1 MNNKIRIS
9 PILLS
14 ATRECCALATLWRH
28 EYLTPEHL
36 LFSIASNTYFADAL
50 FRYRAR
56 VETVVDTLKGYLE
69 NIETVPADEHLELHI
84 SVYLD
89 KVRKEMREL
98 AGAEVLDVPHLIRV
112 IFNHP
117 EMHAYHALSEAMR
130 STDPSDQDLFLKLLE
145 RSCPFNN
152 SFDDEEDE
160 QTQCREF
167 ICVFGDEE
175 CIGMPIEL
183 ALTNEVIDDD
193 DDVDAEEDGG
203 DDDDD
208 ENYDRYFGH
217 AAPYTDE
224 QSLLLGSNEISWRD
238 YVKPIKFDPKK
249 QNPLI
254 GREAE
259 IARTL
264 QVLCRK
270 EKNNPL
276 HLGDP
281 GVGKTAIIYGLVE
294 MINHDKV
301 PDRLIGTE
309 IYQLDLSSLV
319 SGTQYRGEFEKRV
332 KAVMDGLV
340 KEGNA
345 IVYIDGIHN
354 IVGTGA
360 TGDSHV
366 DAANLLKP
374 YFENSGIQ
382 FIGSTTFADYKRSL
396 ANSQSITRYFQ
407 QIDILEPSINEA
419 VNILMGLKSRF
430 EKFHGVT
437 YTDDAIEYA
446 VKASARYINNRALP
460 DKAIDLIDEAGAY
473 LELNPDDSMT
483 VTKNSI
489 SQVLAKICKVE
500 HLADSNA
507 DDERLDTLYERINA
521 KIYGQDEAL
530 KSVVEAVQMS
540 RAGLLEENK
549 PVASL
554 LFVGPTGVGKTEVAR
569 VLAHEMGMNLV
580 RFDMSEYA
588 EKHAVAKLIGSP
600 AGYVGYDDGGLLTD
614 AIRRTPNCVLLL
626 DEIEKAHPDI
636 YNILLQVMDYAS
648 LTDNH
653 GNKAD
658 FRHVILIM
666 TSNAGAQH
674 AGKPAVGFNSTV
686 RRGDVMAKAV
696 KSTFKPEFI
705 NRLSSVVVFN
715 DLSRHMAEL
724 ILEKRI
730 NELSERLKPNKIML
744 SISSQC
750 REWLLD
756 KGFTPE
762 YGARE
767 LDRVIS
773 HSLKTKLMREILF
786 GELKNGGNASV
797 DIANGELIITTTQPK
812 NDKQQLC

>member
-1 MNNKIRIS
+1 MDNKIRIS
-9 PILLS
+9 PILLA
-14 ATRECCALATLWRH
+14 ATTECCSLATLWRH

-36 LFSIASNTYFADAL
+36 LFSIASNAYFSDAL
-50 FRYRAR
+50 RRYGAR
-56 VETVVDTLKGYLE
+56 SESITDALKIYMDDL
-69 NIETVPADEHLELHI
+69 ETVPKGEKFELHI

-89 KVRKEMREL
+89 MVRKEMREL
-98 AGAEVLDVPHLIRV
+98 AGQEVLDAPHLIQV

-117 EMHAYHALSEAMR
+117 EMYACYALTQALHS
-130 STDPSDQDLFLKLLE
+130 SNPSDEDLFLKLLK
-145 RSCPFNN
+145 RSCAFNN
-152 SFDDEEDE
+152 SFDDEDDE
-160 QTQCREF
+160 LSLCSDYIR
-167 ICVFGDEE
+167 VFGDAE
-175 CIGMPIEL
+175 CIDTPIEIVSD
-183 ALTNEVIDDD
+183 NEAIDDD
-193 DDVDAEEDGG
+193 DDDEEY
-203 DDDDD
+203 
-208 ENYDRYFGH
+208 ENYEYEFPLSDG
-217 AAPYTDE
+217 
-224 QSLLLGSNEISWRD
+224 QSSLSGSEEISWRN
-238 YVKPIKFDPKK
+238 YVKVIQFDPQKH
-249 QNPLI
+249 NPLI

-281 GVGKTAIIYGLVE
+281 GVGKTAIIYGIADMLSHNKAPKR
-294 MINHDKV
+294 I
-301 PDRLIGTE
+301 LGTT

-332 KAVMDGLV
+332 KAVMDGIL

-360 TGDSHV
+360 TGESHV

-374 YFENSGIQ
+374 YFENSEIQ

-396 ANSQSITRYFQ
+396 ANSPSITRYFQ
-407 QIDILEPSINEA
+407 QIDIPEPSVDEA
-419 VNILMGLKSRF
+419 INILRGLKSRF
-430 EKFHGVT
+430 ERFHGVT

-473 LELNPDDSMT
+473 LELYPDEQMT
-483 VTKNSI
+483 ITKNSI
-489 SQVLAKICKVE
+489 SQVLAKVCKVE

-507 DDERLDTLYERINA
+507 DDEHLDTLYERINA

-588 EKHAVAKLIGSP
+588 EKHTVAKLIGSP

-730 NELSERLKPNKIML
+730 KELSERLKPNKISL

-773 HSLKTKLMREILF
+773 HSLKSKLMREILF
-786 GELKNGGNASV
+786 GKLKNGGNAWA
-797 DIANGELIITTTQPK
+797 DIADGELIITSNPS
-812 NDKQQLC
+812 NDDNVSRT

>member
-1 MNNKIRIS
+1 MDNKIRIS
-9 PILLS
+9 PILLA
-14 ATRECCALATLWRH
+14 ATTECCSLATLWRH

-36 LFSIASNTYFADAL
+36 LFSIASNAYFSDAL
-50 FRYRAR
+50 RRYGAR
-56 VETVVDTLKGYLE
+56 SESITDALKIYIDDL
-69 NIETVPADEHLELHI
+69 ETVPKGEKFELHI

-89 KVRKEMREL
+89 MVRKEMREL
-98 AGAEVLDVPHLIRV
+98 AGQEVLDAPHLIQV

-117 EMHAYHALSEAMR
+117 EMYACYALTQALHS
-130 STDPSDQDLFLKLLE
+130 SNPSDEDLFLKLLK
-145 RSCPFNN
+145 RSCAFNN
-152 SFDDEEDE
+152 SFDDEDDE
-160 QTQCREF
+160 LSLCSDYIR
-167 ICVFGDEE
+167 VFGDAE
-175 CIGMPIEL
+175 CIDTPIEIVSD
-183 ALTNEVIDDD
+183 NEAIDDD
-193 DDVDAEEDGG
+193 DDDEEY
-203 DDDDD
+203 
-208 ENYDRYFGH
+208 ENYEYEFPLSDG
-217 AAPYTDE
+217 
-224 QSLLLGSNEISWRD
+224 QSSLSGSEEISWRN
-238 YVKPIKFDPKK
+238 YVKVIQFDPQKH
-249 QNPLI
+249 NPLI

-281 GVGKTAIIYGLVE
+281 GVGKTAIIYGIADMLSHNKAPKR
-294 MINHDKV
+294 I
-301 PDRLIGTE
+301 LGTT

-332 KAVMDGLV
+332 KAVMDGIL

-360 TGDSHV
+360 TGESHV

-374 YFENSGIQ
+374 YFENSEIQ
-382 FIGSTTFADYKRSL
+382 FIGSTTFADFKRNL
-396 ANSQSITRYFQ
+396 ANSPSITRYFQ
-407 QIDILEPSINEA
+407 QIDIPEPSVGEA
-419 VNILMGLKSRF
+419 INILRGLKSRF
-430 EKFHGVT
+430 ERFHGVT

-473 LELNPDDSMT
+473 LELYPNEQMT
-483 VTKNSI
+483 ITKNSI
-489 SQVLAKICKVE
+489 SQVLAKVCKVE

-507 DDERLDTLYERINA
+507 DDEHLDTLYERINA

-588 EKHAVAKLIGSP
+588 EKHTVAKLIGSP

-730 NELSERLKPNKIML
+730 KELSERLKPNKISL

-773 HSLKTKLMREILF
+773 HSLKSKLMREILF
-786 GELKNGGNASV
+786 GKLKNGGNAWA
-797 DIANGELIITTTQPK
+797 DIADGELIITSNPS
-812 NDKQQLC
+812 NDDNVSRT

>member
-1 MNNKIRIS
+1 MDNKIRIS
-9 PILLS
+9 PILLA
-14 ATRECCALATLWRH
+14 ATTECCSLATLWRH

-36 LFSIASNTYFADAL
+36 LFSIASNAYFSDAL
-50 FRYRAR
+50 RRYGAR
-56 VETVVDTLKGYLE
+56 SESITDALKIYIDDL
-69 NIETVPADEHLELHI
+69 ETVPKGEKFELHI

-89 KVRKEMREL
+89 IVRKEMREL
-98 AGAEVLDVPHLIRV
+98 AGQEVLDAPHLIQV

-117 EMHAYHALSEAMR
+117 EMYACYALTQALHS
-130 STDPSDQDLFLKLLE
+130 SNPSDEDLFLKLLK
-145 RSCPFNN
+145 RSCAFNN
-152 SFDDEEDE
+152 SFDDEDDE
-160 QTQCREF
+160 LSLCSDYIR
-167 ICVFGDEE
+167 VFGDAE
-175 CIGMPIEL
+175 CIDTPIEIVSD
-183 ALTNEVIDDD
+183 NEAIDDD
-193 DDVDAEEDGG
+193 DDEEY
-203 DDDDD
+203 
-208 ENYDRYFGH
+208 ENYEYEFPLSDG
-217 AAPYTDE
+217 
-224 QSLLLGSNEISWRD
+224 QSSLSGSEEISWRN
-238 YVKPIKFDPKK
+238 YVKVIQFDPQKH
-249 QNPLI
+249 NPLI

-281 GVGKTAIIYGLVE
+281 GVGKTAIIYGIADMLSHNKAPKR
-294 MINHDKV
+294 I
-301 PDRLIGTE
+301 LGTT

-332 KAVMDGLV
+332 KAVMDGIL

-360 TGDSHV
+360 TGESHV

-374 YFENSGIQ
+374 YFENSEIQ
-382 FIGSTTFADYKRSL
+382 FIGSTTFADFKRSL
-396 ANSQSITRYFQ
+396 ANSPSITRYFQ
-407 QIDILEPSINEA
+407 QIDIPEPSVDEA
-419 VNILMGLKSRF
+419 INILRGLKSRF
-430 EKFHGVT
+430 ERFHGVT

-473 LELNPDDSMT
+473 LELYPNEQMT
-483 VTKNSI
+483 ITKNSI
-489 SQVLAKICKVE
+489 SQVLAKVCKVE

-507 DDERLDTLYERINA
+507 DDEHLDTLYERINA

-588 EKHAVAKLIGSP
+588 EKHTVAKLIGSP

-730 NELSERLKPNKIML
+730 KELSERLKPNKITL

-773 HSLKTKLMREILF
+773 HSLKSKLMREILF
-786 GELKNGGNASV
+786 GKLKNGGNACA
-797 DIANGELIITTTQPK
+797 DIADGELIITSNPS
-812 NDKQQLC
+812 NDDNVSRT

>member
-1 MNNKIRIS
+1 MDNKIRIS
-9 PILLS
+9 PILLA
-14 ATRECCALATLWRH
+14 ATTECCSLATLWRH

-36 LFSIASNTYFADAL
+36 LFSIASNAYFSDAL
-50 FRYRAR
+50 RRYGAR
-56 VETVVDTLKGYLE
+56 SESITDALKIYMDDL
-69 NIETVPADEHLELHI
+69 ETVPKGEKFELHI

-89 KVRKEMREL
+89 MVRKEMREL
-98 AGAEVLDVPHLIRV
+98 AGQEVLDAPHLIQV

-117 EMHAYHALSEAMR
+117 EMYACYALTQALHS
-130 STDPSDQDLFLKLLE
+130 SNPSDEDLFLKLLK
-145 RSCPFNN
+145 RSCAFNN
-152 SFDDEEDE
+152 SFDDEDDE
-160 QTQCREF
+160 LSLCSDYIR
-167 ICVFGDEE
+167 VFGDAE
-175 CIGMPIEL
+175 CIDTPIEIVSD
-183 ALTNEVIDDD
+183 NEAIDDD
-193 DDVDAEEDGG
+193 DDEEY
-203 DDDDD
+203 
-208 ENYDRYFGH
+208 ENYEYEFPLSDG
-217 AAPYTDE
+217 
-224 QSLLLGSNEISWRD
+224 QSSLSGSEEISWRN
-238 YVKPIKFDPKK
+238 YVKVIQFDPQKH
-249 QNPLI
+249 NPLI

-281 GVGKTAIIYGLVE
+281 GVGKTAIIYGIADMLSHNKAPKR
-294 MINHDKV
+294 I
-301 PDRLIGTE
+301 LGTT

-332 KAVMDGLV
+332 KAVMDGIL

-360 TGDSHV
+360 TGESHV

-374 YFENSGIQ
+374 YFENSEIQ

-396 ANSQSITRYFQ
+396 ANSPSITRYFQ
-407 QIDILEPSINEA
+407 QIDIPEPSVDEA
-419 VNILMGLKSRF
+419 INILRGLKSRF
-430 EKFHGVT
+430 ERFHGVT

-473 LELNPDDSMT
+473 LELYPDDQMT
-483 VTKNSI
+483 ITKNSI
-489 SQVLAKICKVE
+489 SQVLAKVCKVE

-507 DDERLDTLYERINA
+507 DDEHLDTLYERINA

-588 EKHAVAKLIGSP
+588 EKHTVAKLIGSP

-730 NELSERLKPNKIML
+730 KELSERLKPNKISL

-773 HSLKTKLMREILF
+773 HSLKSKLMREILF
-786 GELKNGGNASV
+786 GKLKNGGNAWA
-797 DIANGELIITTTQPK
+797 DIADGELIITSNPS
-812 NDKQQLC
+812 NDDNVSRT

>member
-1 MNNKIRIS
+1 MDNKIRIS
-9 PILLS
+9 PILLA
-14 ATRECCALATLWRH
+14 ATTECCSLATLWRH

-36 LFSIASNTYFADAL
+36 LFSIASNAYFSDAL
-50 FRYRAR
+50 RRYGAR
-56 VETVVDTLKGYLE
+56 SESITDALKIYMDDL
-69 NIETVPADEHLELHI
+69 ETVPKGEKFELHI

-89 KVRKEMREL
+89 MVRKEMREL
-98 AGAEVLDVPHLIRV
+98 AGQEVLDAPHLIQV

-117 EMHAYHALSEAMR
+117 EMYACYALTQALHS
-130 STDPSDQDLFLKLLE
+130 SNPSDEDLFLKLLK
-145 RSCPFNN
+145 RSCAFNN
-152 SFDDEEDE
+152 SFDDEDDE
-160 QTQCREF
+160 LSLCSDYIR
-167 ICVFGDEE
+167 IFGDAE
-175 CIGMPIEL
+175 CIDTPIEIVSD
-183 ALTNEVIDDD
+183 NEAIDDD
-193 DDVDAEEDGG
+193 DD
-203 DDDDD
+203 DD
-208 ENYDRYFGH
+208 EEYENFEYEFPLSGG
-217 AAPYTDE
+217 
-224 QSLLLGSNEISWRD
+224 QSSLSGSEEISWRN
-238 YVKPIKFDPKK
+238 YVKVIQFDPQKH
-249 QNPLI
+249 NPLI

-281 GVGKTAIIYGLVE
+281 GVGKTAIIYGIADMLSHNKAPKR
-294 MINHDKV
+294 I
-301 PDRLIGTE
+301 LGTK

-332 KAVMDGLV
+332 KAVMDGIL

-360 TGDSHV
+360 TGESHV

-374 YFENSGIQ
+374 YFENSEIQ

-396 ANSQSITRYFQ
+396 ANSPSITRYFQ
-407 QIDILEPSINEA
+407 QIDIPEPSVDEA
-419 VNILMGLKSRF
+419 INILRGLKSRF
-430 EKFHGVT
+430 ERFHGVT

-473 LELNPDDSMT
+473 LELYPNEQMT
-483 VTKNSI
+483 ITKNSI
-489 SQVLAKICKVE
+489 SQVLAKVCKVE

-507 DDERLDTLYERINA
+507 DDEHLDTLYERINA

-588 EKHAVAKLIGSP
+588 EKHTVAKLIGSP

-686 RRGDVMAKAV
+686 RRGDVMAKAG
-696 KSTFKPEFI
+696 KTTFKPEFI
-705 NRLSSVVVFN
+705 NRLGSVVNSF
-715 DLSRHMAEL
+715 LR
-724 ILEKRI
+724 
-730 NELSERLKPNKIML
+730 
-744 SISSQC
+744 
-750 REWLLD
+750 
-756 KGFTPE
+756 
-762 YGARE
+762 
-767 LDRVIS
+767 
-773 HSLKTKLMREILF
+773 
-786 GELKNGGNASV
+786 NAS
-797 DIANGELIITTTQPK
+797 ASSPSA
-812 NDKQQLC
+812 

>member
-1 MNNKIRIS
+1 MDNKIRIS
-9 PILLS
+9 PILLA
-14 ATRECCALATLWRH
+14 ATTECCSLATLWRH

-36 LFSIASNTYFADAL
+36 LFSIASNAYFSDAL
-50 FRYRAR
+50 RRYGAR
-56 VETVVDTLKGYLE
+56 SESITDALKIYIDDL
-69 NIETVPADEHLELHI
+69 ETVPKGEKFELHI

-89 KVRKEMREL
+89 IVRKEMREL
-98 AGAEVLDVPHLIRV
+98 AGQEVLDAPHLIQV

-117 EMHAYHALSEAMR
+117 EMYACYALTQALHS
-130 STDPSDQDLFLKLLE
+130 SNPSDEDLFLKLLK
-145 RSCPFNN
+145 RSCAFNN
-152 SFDDEEDE
+152 SFDDEDDE
-160 QTQCREF
+160 LSLCSDYIR
-167 ICVFGDEE
+167 VFGDAE
-175 CIGMPIEL
+175 CIDTPIEIVSD
-183 ALTNEVIDDD
+183 NEAIDDD
-193 DDVDAEEDGG
+193 DDDEEY
-203 DDDDD
+203 
-208 ENYDRYFGH
+208 ENYEYEFPLSDG
-217 AAPYTDE
+217 
-224 QSLLLGSNEISWRD
+224 QSSLSGSEEISWRN
-238 YVKPIKFDPKK
+238 YVKVIQFDPQKH
-249 QNPLI
+249 NPLI

-281 GVGKTAIIYGLVE
+281 GVGKTAIIYGIAD
-294 MINHDKV
+294 MISHNKA
-301 PDRLIGTE
+301 PKRLLGTT

-332 KAVMDGLV
+332 KAVMDGIL

-360 TGDSHV
+360 TGESHV

-374 YFENSGIQ
+374 YFENSEIQ

-396 ANSQSITRYFQ
+396 ANSPSITRYFQ
-407 QIDILEPSINEA
+407 QIDIPEPSVDEA
-419 VNILMGLKSRF
+419 INILRGLKSRF
-430 EKFHGVT
+430 ERFHGVT

-473 LELNPDDSMT
+473 LELYPDEQMT
-483 VTKNSI
+483 ITKNSI
-489 SQVLAKICKVE
+489 SQVLAKVCKVE

-507 DDERLDTLYERINA
+507 DDEHLDTLYERINA

-588 EKHAVAKLIGSP
+588 EKHTVAKLIGSP

-730 NELSERLKPNKIML
+730 KELSERLKPNKITL

-773 HSLKTKLMREILF
+773 HSLKSKLMREILF
-786 GELKNGGNASV
+786 GKLKNGGNAWA
-797 DIANGELIITTTQPK
+797 DIADGELIITSNPS
-812 NDKQQLC
+812 NDDNVSRT

>member
-1 MNNKIRIS
+1 MDNKIRIS
-9 PILLS
+9 PILLA
-14 ATRECCALATLWRH
+14 ATTECCSLATLWRH

-36 LFSIASNTYFADAL
+36 LFSIASNAYFSDAL
-50 FRYRAR
+50 RRYGAR
-56 VETVVDTLKGYLE
+56 SESITNALKTYIDDL
-69 NIETVPADEHLELHI
+69 ETVPKGEKFELHI

-89 KVRKEMREL
+89 IVRKEMREL
-98 AGAEVLDVPHLIRV
+98 AGQEVLDAPHLIQV

-117 EMHAYHALSEAMR
+117 EMYACYALTQALHS
-130 STDPSDQDLFLKLLE
+130 SNPSDEDLFLKLLK
-145 RSCPFNN
+145 RSCAFNN
-152 SFDDEEDE
+152 SFDDEDDE
-160 QTQCREF
+160 LSLCSDYIR
-167 ICVFGDEE
+167 VFGDAE
-175 CIGMPIEL
+175 CIDTPIEIVSD
-183 ALTNEVIDDD
+183 NEAIDDD
-193 DDVDAEEDGG
+193 DDEEYENFEYEFPLSGG
-203 DDDDD
+203 
-208 ENYDRYFGH
+208 
-217 AAPYTDE
+217 
-224 QSLLLGSNEISWRD
+224 QSSLSGSEEISWRN
-238 YVKPIKFDPKK
+238 YVKVIQFDPQKH
-249 QNPLI
+249 NPLI

-281 GVGKTAIIYGLVE
+281 GVGKTAIIYGIADMLSHNKAPKR
-294 MINHDKV
+294 I
-301 PDRLIGTE
+301 LGTT

-332 KAVMDGLV
+332 KAVMDGIL

-360 TGDSHV
+360 TGESHV

-374 YFENSGIQ
+374 YFENSEIQ

-396 ANSQSITRYFQ
+396 ANSPSITRYFQ
-407 QIDILEPSINEA
+407 QIDIPEPSVDEA
-419 VNILMGLKSRF
+419 INILRGLKSRF
-430 EKFHGVT
+430 ERFHSVT

-473 LELNPDDSMT
+473 LELYPDEQMT

-489 SQVLAKICKVE
+489 SQVLAKVCKVE

-588 EKHAVAKLIGSP
+588 EKHTVAKLIGSP

-730 NELSERLKPNKIML
+730 NELSERLKPNKITL

-773 HSLKTKLMREILF
+773 HSLKSKLMREILC
-786 GELKNGGNASV
+786 GKLKNGGNAWA
-797 DIANGELIITTTQPK
+797 DIADGELIITSNPT
-812 NDKQQLC
+812 NDENVSRT

>member
-1 MNNKIRIS
+1 MDNKIRIS
-9 PILLS
+9 PILLA
-14 ATRECCALATLWRH
+14 ATTECCSLATLWRH

-36 LFSIASNTYFADAL
+36 LFSIASNAYFSDAL
-50 FRYRAR
+50 RRYGAR
-56 VETVVDTLKGYLE
+56 SESITDALKIYIDDL
-69 NIETVPADEHLELHI
+69 ETVPKGEKFELHI

-89 KVRKEMREL
+89 IVRKEMREL
-98 AGAEVLDVPHLIRV
+98 AGQEVLDAPHLIQV

-117 EMHAYHALSEAMR
+117 EMYACYALTQALHS
-130 STDPSDQDLFLKLLE
+130 SNPSDEDLFLKLLK
-145 RSCPFNN
+145 RSCAFNN
-152 SFDDEEDE
+152 SFDDEDDE
-160 QTQCREF
+160 LSLCSDYIR
-167 ICVFGDEE
+167 VFGDAE
-175 CIGMPIEL
+175 CIDTPIEIVSD
-183 ALTNEVIDDD
+183 NEAIDDD
-193 DDVDAEEDGG
+193 DDDEEY
-203 DDDDD
+203 
-208 ENYDRYFGH
+208 ENYDYEFPLSDG
-217 AAPYTDE
+217 
-224 QSLLLGSNEISWRD
+224 QSSLSGSEEISWRN
-238 YVKPIKFDPKK
+238 YVKVIQFDPQKH
-249 QNPLI
+249 NPLI

-281 GVGKTAIIYGLVE
+281 GVGKTAIIYGIADMLSHNKAPKR
-294 MINHDKV
+294 I
-301 PDRLIGTE
+301 LGTT

-332 KAVMDGLV
+332 KAVMDGIL

-360 TGDSHV
+360 TGESHV

-374 YFENSGIQ
+374 YFENSEIQ

-396 ANSQSITRYFQ
+396 ANSPSITRYFQ
-407 QIDILEPSINEA
+407 QIDIPEPSVDEA
-419 VNILMGLKSRF
+419 INILRGLKSRF
-430 EKFHGVT
+430 ERFHGVT

-473 LELNPDDSMT
+473 LELYPNEQMT
-483 VTKNSI
+483 ITKNSI
-489 SQVLAKICKVE
+489 SQVLAKVCKVE

-507 DDERLDTLYERINA
+507 DDEHLDTLYERINA
-521 KIYGQDEAL
+521 KIYGQEEAL

-588 EKHAVAKLIGSP
+588 EKHTVAKLIGSP

-730 NELSERLKPNKIML
+730 KELSERLKPNKITL

-773 HSLKTKLMREILF
+773 HSLKSKLMREILF
-786 GELKNGGNASV
+786 GKLKNGGNAWA
-797 DIANGELIITTTQPK
+797 DIANGELIITSNPS
-812 NDKQQLC
+812 NDDNVSRT

>member
-1 MNNKIRIS
+1 MDNKIRIS
-9 PILLS
+9 PILLA
-14 ATRECCALATLWRH
+14 ATTECCSLATLWRH

-36 LFSIASNTYFADAL
+36 LFSIASNAYFSDAL
-50 FRYRAR
+50 RRYGAR
-56 VETVVDTLKGYLE
+56 SESITDALKIYIDDL
-69 NIETVPADEHLELHI
+69 ETVPKGEKFELHI

-89 KVRKEMREL
+89 IVRKEMREL
-98 AGAEVLDVPHLIRV
+98 AGQEVLDAPHLIQV

-117 EMHAYHALSEAMR
+117 EMYACYALTQALHS
-130 STDPSDQDLFLKLLE
+130 SNPSDEDLFLKLLK
-145 RSCPFNN
+145 RSCAFNN
-152 SFDDEEDE
+152 SFDDEDDE
-160 QTQCREF
+160 LSLCSDYIR
-167 ICVFGDEE
+167 VFGDAE
-175 CIGMPIEL
+175 CIDTPIEIVSD
-183 ALTNEVIDDD
+183 NEAIDDD
-193 DDVDAEEDGG
+193 DDDEEY
-203 DDDDD
+203 
-208 ENYDRYFGH
+208 ENYDYEFPLSDG
-217 AAPYTDE
+217 
-224 QSLLLGSNEISWRD
+224 QSSLSGSEEISWRN
-238 YVKPIKFDPKK
+238 YVKVIQFDPQKH
-249 QNPLI
+249 NPLI

-281 GVGKTAIIYGLVE
+281 GVGKTAIIYGIADMLSHNKAPKR
-294 MINHDKV
+294 I
-301 PDRLIGTE
+301 LGTT

-332 KAVMDGLV
+332 KAVMDGIL

-360 TGDSHV
+360 TGESHV

-374 YFENSGIQ
+374 YFENSEIQ

-396 ANSQSITRYFQ
+396 ANSPSITRYFQ
-407 QIDILEPSINEA
+407 QIDIPEPSVDEA
-419 VNILMGLKSRF
+419 INILRGLKSRF
-430 EKFHGVT
+430 ERFHGVT

-473 LELNPDDSMT
+473 LELYPNEQMT
-483 VTKNSI
+483 ITKNSI
-489 SQVLAKICKVE
+489 SQVLAKVCKVE

-507 DDERLDTLYERINA
+507 DDEHLDTLYERINT

-588 EKHAVAKLIGSP
+588 EKHTVAKLIGSP

-730 NELSERLKPNKIML
+730 KELSERLKPNKITL

-773 HSLKTKLMREILF
+773 HSLKSKLMREILF
-786 GELKNGGNASV
+786 GKLKNGGNAWA
-797 DIANGELIITTTQPK
+797 DIANGELIITSNPS
-812 NDKQQLC
+812 NDDNVSRT

>member
-1 MNNKIRIS
+1 MDNKIRIS
-9 PILLS
+9 PILLA
-14 ATRECCALATLWRH
+14 ATTECCSLATLWRH

-36 LFSIASNTYFADAL
+36 LFSIASNAYFSDAL
-50 FRYRAR
+50 RRYGAR
-56 VETVVDTLKGYLE
+56 SESITDALKIYMDDL
-69 NIETVPADEHLELHI
+69 ETVPKGEKFELHI

-89 KVRKEMREL
+89 MVRKEMREL
-98 AGAEVLDVPHLIRV
+98 AGQEVLDAPHLIQV

-117 EMHAYHALSEAMR
+117 EMYACYALTQALHS
-130 STDPSDQDLFLKLLE
+130 SNPSDEDLFLKLLK
-145 RSCPFNN
+145 RSCAFNN
-152 SFDDEEDE
+152 SFDDEDDE
-160 QTQCREF
+160 LSLCSDYIR
-167 ICVFGDEE
+167 VFGDAE
-175 CIGMPIEL
+175 CIDTPIEIVSD
-183 ALTNEVIDDD
+183 NEAIDDD
-193 DDVDAEEDGG
+193 DDEEYENFEYEFPLSDG
-203 DDDDD
+203 
-208 ENYDRYFGH
+208 
-217 AAPYTDE
+217 
-224 QSLLLGSNEISWRD
+224 QSSLSGSEEISWRN
-238 YVKPIKFDPKK
+238 YVKVIQFDHQKH
-249 QNPLI
+249 NPLI

-281 GVGKTAIIYGLVE
+281 GVGKTAIIYGIAD
-294 MINHDKV
+294 MISHNKA
-301 PDRLIGTE
+301 PKRILGTT

-332 KAVMDGLV
+332 KAVMDGIL

-360 TGDSHV
+360 TGESHV

-374 YFENSGIQ
+374 YFENSEIQ

-396 ANSQSITRYFQ
+396 ANSPSITRYFQ
-407 QIDILEPSINEA
+407 QIDIPEPSVDEA
-419 VNILMGLKSRF
+419 INILRGLKSRF
-430 EKFHGVT
+430 ERFHGVT

-473 LELNPDDSMT
+473 LELYPDDQMT

-489 SQVLAKICKVE
+489 SHVLAKVCKVE

-507 DDERLDTLYERINA
+507 DDEHLDTLYERINA

-588 EKHAVAKLIGSP
+588 EKHTVAKLIGSP

-730 NELSERLKPNKIML
+730 KELSERLKPNKITL

-750 REWLLD
+750 REWLLN

-773 HSLKTKLMREILF
+773 HSLKSKLMREILF
-786 GELKNGGNASV
+786 GKLKNGGNACA
-797 DIANGELIITTTQPK
+797 DIADGELIITSNPS
-812 NDKQQLC
+812 NDDNVSRT

>member
-1 MNNKIRIS
+1 MDNKIRIS
-9 PILLS
+9 PILLA
-14 ATRECCALATLWRH
+14 ATTECCSLATLWRH

-36 LFSIASNTYFADAL
+36 LFSIASNAYFSDAL
-50 FRYRAR
+50 RRYGAR
-56 VETVVDTLKGYLE
+56 SESITDALKIYIDDL
-69 NIETVPADEHLELHI
+69 ETVPKGEKFELHI

-89 KVRKEMREL
+89 MVRKEMREL
-98 AGAEVLDVPHLIRV
+98 AGQEVLDAPHLIQV

-117 EMHAYHALSEAMR
+117 EMYACYALTQALHS
-130 STDPSDQDLFLKLLE
+130 SNPSDEDLFLKLLK
-145 RSCPFNN
+145 RSCAFNN
-152 SFDDEEDE
+152 SFDDEDDE
-160 QTQCREF
+160 LSLCSDYIR
-167 ICVFGDEE
+167 IFGDAE
-175 CIGMPIEL
+175 CIDTPIEIVSD
-183 ALTNEVIDDD
+183 NEAIDDD
-193 DDVDAEEDGG
+193 DDDEEY
-203 DDDDD
+203 
-208 ENYDRYFGH
+208 ENYEYEFPLSDG
-217 AAPYTDE
+217 
-224 QSLLLGSNEISWRD
+224 QSSLSGSEEISWRN
-238 YVKPIKFDPKK
+238 YVKVIQFDPQKH
-249 QNPLI
+249 NPLI

-281 GVGKTAIIYGLVE
+281 GVGKTAIIYGIAD
-294 MINHDKV
+294 MISHNKA
-301 PDRLIGTE
+301 PKRILGTT

-332 KAVMDGLV
+332 KAVMDGIL

-360 TGDSHV
+360 TGESHV

-374 YFENSGIQ
+374 YFENSEIQ

-396 ANSQSITRYFQ
+396 ANSPSITRYFQ
-407 QIDILEPSINEA
+407 QIDIPEPSVDEA
-419 VNILMGLKSRF
+419 INILRGLKSRF
-430 EKFHGVT
+430 ERFHGVI

-473 LELNPDDSMT
+473 LELYPDEQMT
-483 VTKNSI
+483 ITKNNI
-489 SQVLAKICKVE
+489 SQVLAKVCKVE

-507 DDERLDTLYERINA
+507 DDEHLDTLYERINA

-588 EKHAVAKLIGSP
+588 EKHTVAKLIGSP

-730 NELSERLKPNKIML
+730 KELSERLKPNKITL

-750 REWLLD
+750 REWLLN

-773 HSLKTKLMREILF
+773 HSLKSKLMREILF
-786 GELKNGGNASV
+786 GKLKNGGNAWA
-797 DIANGELIITTTQPK
+797 DIADGELIITSNPS
-812 NDKQQLC
+812 NDDNVSRT

>member
-1 MNNKIRIS
+1 MDNKIRIS
-9 PILLS
+9 PILLA
-14 ATRECCALATLWRH
+14 ATTECCSLATLWRH

-36 LFSIASNTYFADAL
+36 LFSIASNAYFSDAL
-50 FRYRAR
+50 RRYGAR
-56 VETVVDTLKGYLE
+56 SESITDALKIYMDDL
-69 NIETVPADEHLELHI
+69 ETVPKGEKFELHI

-89 KVRKEMREL
+89 MVRKEMREL
-98 AGAEVLDVPHLIRV
+98 AGQEVLDAPHLIQV

-117 EMHAYHALSEAMR
+117 EMYACYALTQALHS
-130 STDPSDQDLFLKLLE
+130 SNPSDEDLFLKLLK
-145 RSCPFNN
+145 RSCAFNN
-152 SFDDEEDE
+152 SFDDEDDE
-160 QTQCREF
+160 LCSDYIR
-167 ICVFGDEE
+167 VFGDAE
-175 CIGMPIEL
+175 CIDTPIEIVSD
-183 ALTNEVIDDD
+183 NEAIDDD
-193 DDVDAEEDGG
+193 DDDEEY
-203 DDDDD
+203 
-208 ENYDRYFGH
+208 ENYEYEFPLSDG
-217 AAPYTDE
+217 
-224 QSLLLGSNEISWRD
+224 QSSLSGSEEISWRN
-238 YVKPIKFDPKK
+238 YVKVIQFDPQKH
-249 QNPLI
+249 NPLI

-259 IARTL
+259 IARTM

-281 GVGKTAIIYGLVE
+281 GVGKTAIIYGIAD
-294 MINHDKV
+294 MISHNKA
-301 PDRLIGTE
+301 PKRILGTT

-332 KAVMDGLV
+332 KAVMDGIL

-360 TGDSHV
+360 TGESHV

-374 YFENSGIQ
+374 YFENSEIQ
-382 FIGSTTFADYKRSL
+382 FIGSTTFADFKRSL
-396 ANSQSITRYFQ
+396 ANSPSITRYFQ
-407 QIDILEPSINEA
+407 QIDIPEPSVDETI
-419 VNILMGLKSRF
+419 NILRGLKSRF
-430 EKFHGVT
+430 ERFHGVT

-473 LELNPDDSMT
+473 LELYPNEQMT
-483 VTKNSI
+483 ITKNSI
-489 SQVLAKICKVE
+489 SQVLAKVCKVE

-507 DDERLDTLYERINA
+507 DDEHLDTLYERINA

-588 EKHAVAKLIGSP
+588 EKHTVAKLIGSP

-730 NELSERLKPNKIML
+730 KELSERLKPNKISL

-773 HSLKTKLMREILF
+773 HALKSKLMREILF
-786 GELKNGGNASV
+786 GKLKNGGNAWA
-797 DIANGELIITTTQPK
+797 DIADGELIITSNPS
-812 NDKQQLC
+812 NDDNVSRT

>member
-1 MNNKIRIS
+1 MDNKIRIS
-9 PILLS
+9 PILLA
-14 ATRECCALATLWRH
+14 ATTECCSLATLWRH

-36 LFSIASNTYFADAL
+36 LFSIASNAYFSDAL
-50 FRYRAR
+50 RRYGAR
-56 VETVVDTLKGYLE
+56 SESITDALKIYIDDL
-69 NIETVPADEHLELHI
+69 ETVPKGEKFELHI

-89 KVRKEMREL
+89 IVRKEMREL
-98 AGAEVLDVPHLIRV
+98 AGQEVLDAPHLIQV

-117 EMHAYHALSEAMR
+117 EMYACYALTQALHS
-130 STDPSDQDLFLKLLE
+130 SNPSDEDLFLKLLK
-145 RSCPFNN
+145 RSCAFNN
-152 SFDDEEDE
+152 SFDDEDDE
-160 QTQCREF
+160 LSLCSDYIR
-167 ICVFGDEE
+167 VFGDAE
-175 CIGMPIEL
+175 CIDTPIEIVSD
-183 ALTNEVIDDD
+183 NEAIDDD
-193 DDVDAEEDGG
+193 DDEEY
-203 DDDDD
+203 
-208 ENYDRYFGH
+208 ENYEYEFPLSDG
-217 AAPYTDE
+217 
-224 QSLLLGSNEISWRD
+224 QSSLSGSEEISWRN
-238 YVKPIKFDPKK
+238 YVKVIQFDPQKH
-249 QNPLI
+249 NPLI

-281 GVGKTAIIYGLVE
+281 GVGKTAIIYGIADMLSHNKAPKR
-294 MINHDKV
+294 I
-301 PDRLIGTE
+301 LGTT

-332 KAVMDGLV
+332 KAVMDGIL

-360 TGDSHV
+360 TGESHV

-374 YFENSGIQ
+374 YFENSEIQ

-396 ANSQSITRYFQ
+396 ANSPSITRYFQ
-407 QIDILEPSINEA
+407 QIDIPEPSVDEA
-419 VNILMGLKSRF
+419 INILRGLKSRF
-430 EKFHGVT
+430 ERFHGVT

-473 LELNPDDSMT
+473 LELYPNEQMT
-483 VTKNSI
+483 ITKNSI
-489 SQVLAKICKVE
+489 SQVLAKVCKVE

-507 DDERLDTLYERINA
+507 DDEHLDTLYERINT

-588 EKHAVAKLIGSP
+588 EKHTVAKLIGSP

-730 NELSERLKPNKIML
+730 KELSERLKPNKITL

-773 HSLKTKLMREILF
+773 HSLKSKLMREILF
-786 GELKNGGNASV
+786 GKLKNGGNAWA
-797 DIANGELIITTTQPK
+797 DIANGELIITSNPS
-812 NDKQQLC
+812 NDENVSRT

>member
-1 MNNKIRIS
+1 MDNKIRIS
-9 PILLS
+9 PILLA
-14 ATRECCALATLWRH
+14 ATTECCSLATLWRH

-36 LFSIASNTYFADAL
+36 LFSIASNAYFSDAL
-50 FRYRAR
+50 RRYGAR
-56 VETVVDTLKGYLE
+56 SESITDALKIYMDDL
-69 NIETVPADEHLELHI
+69 ETVPKGEKFELHI

-89 KVRKEMREL
+89 IVRKEMREL
-98 AGAEVLDVPHLIRV
+98 AGQEVLDAPHLIQV

-117 EMHAYHALSEAMR
+117 EMYACYALTQALHS
-130 STDPSDQDLFLKLLE
+130 SNPSDEDLFLKLLK
-145 RSCPFNN
+145 RSCAFNN
-152 SFDDEEDE
+152 SFDDEDDE
-160 QTQCREF
+160 LSLCSDYIR
-167 ICVFGDEE
+167 VFGDAE
-175 CIGMPIEL
+175 CIDTPIEIVSD
-183 ALTNEVIDDD
+183 NEAIDDD
-193 DDVDAEEDGG
+193 DDEEY
-203 DDDDD
+203 
-208 ENYDRYFGH
+208 ENYEYEFPLSGG
-217 AAPYTDE
+217 
-224 QSLLLGSNEISWRD
+224 QSSLSGSEEISWRN
-238 YVKPIKFDPKK
+238 YVKVIQFDPQKH
-249 QNPLI
+249 NPLI

-281 GVGKTAIIYGLVE
+281 GVGKTAIIYGIADMLSHNKAPKR
-294 MINHDKV
+294 I
-301 PDRLIGTE
+301 LGTT

-332 KAVMDGLV
+332 KAVMDGIL

-360 TGDSHV
+360 TGESHV

-374 YFENSGIQ
+374 YFENSEIQ

-396 ANSQSITRYFQ
+396 ANSPSITRYFQ
-407 QIDILEPSINEA
+407 QIDIPEPSVDEA
-419 VNILMGLKSRF
+419 INILRGLKSRF
-430 EKFHGVT
+430 ERFHGVT

-473 LELNPDDSMT
+473 LELYPDEQMT

-489 SQVLAKICKVE
+489 SQVLAKVCKVE

-588 EKHAVAKLIGSP
+588 EKHTVAKLIGSP

-730 NELSERLKPNKIML
+730 KELSERLKPNKISL

-773 HSLKTKLMREILF
+773 HSLKSKLMREILF
-786 GELKNGGNASV
+786 GKLKNGGKACA
-797 DIANGELIITTTQPK
+797 DIADGELIITSNPS
-812 NDKQQLC
+812 NDDNVSRT

>member
-1 MNNKIRIS
+1 MDNKIRIS
-9 PILLS
+9 PILLA
-14 ATRECCALATLWRH
+14 ATTECCSLATLWRH

-36 LFSIASNTYFADAL
+36 LFSIASNAYFSDAL
-50 FRYRAR
+50 RRYGAR
-56 VETVVDTLKGYLE
+56 SESITDALKIYMDDL
-69 NIETVPADEHLELHI
+69 ETVPKGEKFELHI

-89 KVRKEMREL
+89 MVRKEMREL
-98 AGAEVLDVPHLIRV
+98 AGQEVLDAPHLIQV

-117 EMHAYHALSEAMR
+117 EMYACYALTQALHS
-130 STDPSDQDLFLKLLE
+130 SNPSDEDLFLKLLK
-145 RSCPFNN
+145 RSCAFNN
-152 SFDDEEDE
+152 SFDDEDDE
-160 QTQCREF
+160 LSLCSDYIR
-167 ICVFGDEE
+167 VFGDAE
-175 CIGMPIEL
+175 CIDTPIEIVSD
-183 ALTNEVIDDD
+183 NEAIDDD
-193 DDVDAEEDGG
+193 DDEEY
-203 DDDDD
+203 
-208 ENYDRYFGH
+208 ENYEYEFPLSDG
-217 AAPYTDE
+217 
-224 QSLLLGSNEISWRD
+224 QSSLSGSEEISWRN
-238 YVKPIKFDPKK
+238 YVKVIQFDPQKH
-249 QNPLI
+249 NPLI

-281 GVGKTAIIYGLVE
+281 GVGKTAIIYGIADMLSHNKAPKR
-294 MINHDKV
+294 I
-301 PDRLIGTE
+301 LGTT

-332 KAVMDGLV
+332 KAVMDGIL

-360 TGDSHV
+360 TGESHV

-374 YFENSGIQ
+374 YFENSEIQ

-396 ANSQSITRYFQ
+396 ANSPSITRYFQ
-407 QIDILEPSINEA
+407 QIDIPEPSVDEA
-419 VNILMGLKSRF
+419 INILRGLKSRF
-430 EKFHGVT
+430 ERFHGVT

-473 LELNPDDSMT
+473 LELYPDDQMT

-489 SQVLAKICKVE
+489 SQVLAKVCKVE

-507 DDERLDTLYERINA
+507 DDEHLDTLYERINA

-588 EKHAVAKLIGSP
+588 EKHTVAKLIGSP

-674 AGKPAVGFNSTV
+674 AGKPAVGFISTV

-730 NELSERLKPNKIML
+730 KELSERLKPNKISL

-750 REWLLD
+750 REWLLN

-773 HSLKTKLMREILF
+773 HSLKSKLMHEILF
-786 GELKNGGNASV
+786 GKLKNGGKAWA
-797 DIANGELIITTTQPK
+797 DIADGELIITSNPS
-812 NDKQQLC
+812 NDENVSRT

>member
-1 MNNKIRIS
+1 MDNKIRIS
-9 PILLS
+9 PILLA
-14 ATRECCALATLWRH
+14 ATTECCSLATLWRH

-36 LFSIASNTYFADAL
+36 LFSIASNAYFSDAL
-50 FRYRAR
+50 RRYGAR
-56 VETVVDTLKGYLE
+56 SESITDALKIYIDDL
-69 NIETVPADEHLELHI
+69 ETVPKGEKFELHI

-89 KVRKEMREL
+89 MVRKEMREL
-98 AGAEVLDVPHLIRV
+98 AGQEVLDAPHLIQV

-117 EMHAYHALSEAMR
+117 EMYACYALTQALHS
-130 STDPSDQDLFLKLLE
+130 SNPSDEDLFLKLLK
-145 RSCPFNN
+145 RSCAFNN
-152 SFDDEEDE
+152 SFDDEDDE
-160 QTQCREF
+160 LSLCSDYIR
-167 ICVFGDEE
+167 VFGDAE
-175 CIGMPIEL
+175 CIDTPIEIVSD
-183 ALTNEVIDDD
+183 NEAIDDD
-193 DDVDAEEDGG
+193 DDEEY
-203 DDDDD
+203 
-208 ENYDRYFGH
+208 ENYEYEFPLSDG
-217 AAPYTDE
+217 
-224 QSLLLGSNEISWRD
+224 QSSLSGSEEISWRN
-238 YVKPIKFDPKK
+238 YVKVIQFDPQKH
-249 QNPLI
+249 NPLI

-281 GVGKTAIIYGLVE
+281 GVGKTAIIYGIADMLSHNKAPKR
-294 MINHDKV
+294 I
-301 PDRLIGTE
+301 LGTT

-332 KAVMDGLV
+332 KAVMDGIL

-360 TGDSHV
+360 TGESHV

-374 YFENSGIQ
+374 YFENSEIQ

-396 ANSQSITRYFQ
+396 ANSPSITRYFQ
-407 QIDILEPSINEA
+407 QIDIPEPSVDEA
-419 VNILMGLKSRF
+419 INILRGLKSRF

-473 LELNPDDSMT
+473 LELYPNEQMT
-483 VTKNSI
+483 ITKNSI
-489 SQVLAKICKVE
+489 SQVLAKVCKVE

-507 DDERLDTLYERINA
+507 DDEHLDTLYERINA

-588 EKHAVAKLIGSP
+588 EKHTVAKLIGSP

-730 NELSERLKPNKIML
+730 KELSERLKPNKISL

-773 HSLKTKLMREILF
+773 HSLKSKLMREILF
-786 GELKNGGNASV
+786 GKLKNGGNAWA
-797 DIANGELIITTTQPK
+797 DIADGELIITSNPS
-812 NDKQQLC
+812 NDDNVSRT

>member
-1 MNNKIRIS
+1 MDNKIRIS
-9 PILLS
+9 PILLA
-14 ATRECCALATLWRH
+14 ATTECCSLATLWRH

-36 LFSIASNTYFADAL
+36 LFSIASNAYFSDAL
-50 FRYRAR
+50 RRYGAR
-56 VETVVDTLKGYLE
+56 SESITDALKIYMDDL
-69 NIETVPADEHLELHI
+69 ETVPKGEKFELHI

-89 KVRKEMREL
+89 IVRKEMREL
-98 AGAEVLDVPHLIRV
+98 AGQEVLDAPHLIQV

-117 EMHAYHALSEAMR
+117 EMYACYALTQALHS
-130 STDPSDQDLFLKLLE
+130 SNPSDEDLFLKLLK
-145 RSCPFNN
+145 RSCAFNN
-152 SFDDEEDE
+152 SFDDEDDE
-160 QTQCREF
+160 LSLCSDYIR
-167 ICVFGDEE
+167 VFGDAE
-175 CIGMPIEL
+175 CIDTPIEIVSD
-183 ALTNEVIDDD
+183 NEAIDDD
-193 DDVDAEEDGG
+193 DDEEY
-203 DDDDD
+203 
-208 ENYDRYFGH
+208 ENYEYEFPLSDG
-217 AAPYTDE
+217 
-224 QSLLLGSNEISWRD
+224 QSSLSGSEEISWRN
-238 YVKPIKFDPKK
+238 YVKVIQFDPQKH
-249 QNPLI
+249 NPLI

-281 GVGKTAIIYGLVE
+281 GVGKTAIIYGIAD
-294 MINHDKV
+294 MISHNKA
-301 PDRLIGTE
+301 PKRILGTT

-332 KAVMDGLV
+332 KAVMDGIL

-360 TGDSHV
+360 TGESHV

-374 YFENSGIQ
+374 YFENSEIQ
-382 FIGSTTFADYKRSL
+382 FIGSTTFADFKRSL
-396 ANSQSITRYFQ
+396 ANSPSITRYFQ
-407 QIDILEPSINEA
+407 QIDIPEPSVDEA
-419 VNILMGLKSRF
+419 INILRGLKSRF

-473 LELNPDDSMT
+473 LELYPNEQMT
-483 VTKNSI
+483 ITKNSI
-489 SQVLAKICKVE
+489 SQVLAKVCKVE

-507 DDERLDTLYERINA
+507 DDEHLDTLYERINA

-588 EKHAVAKLIGSP
+588 EKHTVAKLIGSP

-730 NELSERLKPNKIML
+730 KELSERLKPNKISL

-773 HSLKTKLMREILF
+773 HSLKSKLMREILF
-786 GELKNGGNASV
+786 GKLKNGGNAWA
-797 DIANGELIITTTQPK
+797 DIADGELIITSNPS
-812 NDKQQLC
+812 NDDNVSRT

>member
-1 MNNKIRIS
+1 MDNKIRIS
-9 PILLS
+9 PILLA
-14 ATRECCALATLWRH
+14 ATTECCSLATLWRH

-36 LFSIASNTYFADAL
+36 LFSIASNAYFSDAL
-50 FRYRAR
+50 RRYGAR
-56 VETVVDTLKGYLE
+56 SESITDALKIYIDDL
-69 NIETVPADEHLELHI
+69 ETVPKGEKFELHI

-89 KVRKEMREL
+89 MVRKEMREL
-98 AGAEVLDVPHLIRV
+98 AGQEVLDAPHLIQV

-117 EMHAYHALSEAMR
+117 EMYACYALTQALHS
-130 STDPSDQDLFLKLLE
+130 SNPSDEDLFLKLLK
-145 RSCPFNN
+145 RSCAFNN
-152 SFDDEEDE
+152 SFDDEDDE
-160 QTQCREF
+160 LSLCSDYIR
-167 ICVFGDEE
+167 VFGDAE
-175 CIGMPIEL
+175 CIDTPIEIVSD
-183 ALTNEVIDDD
+183 NEAIDDD
-193 DDVDAEEDGG
+193 DDDEEY
-203 DDDDD
+203 
-208 ENYDRYFGH
+208 ENYEYEFPLSDG
-217 AAPYTDE
+217 
-224 QSLLLGSNEISWRD
+224 QSSLSGSEEISWRN
-238 YVKPIKFDPKK
+238 YVKVIQFDPQKH
-249 QNPLI
+249 NPLI

-281 GVGKTAIIYGLVE
+281 GVGKTAIIYGIADMLSHNKAPKR
-294 MINHDKV
+294 I
-301 PDRLIGTE
+301 LGTT

-332 KAVMDGLV
+332 KAVMDGIL

-360 TGDSHV
+360 TGESHV

-374 YFENSGIQ
+374 YFENSEIQ

-396 ANSQSITRYFQ
+396 ANSPSITRYFQ
-407 QIDILEPSINEA
+407 QIDIPEPSVDETI
-419 VNILMGLKSRF
+419 NILRGLKSRF
-430 EKFHGVT
+430 ERFHGVT

-473 LELNPDDSMT
+473 LELYPNEQMT
-483 VTKNSI
+483 ITKNSI
-489 SQVLAKICKVE
+489 SQVLAKVCKVE

-507 DDERLDTLYERINA
+507 DDEHLDTLYERINT

-588 EKHAVAKLIGSP
+588 EKHTVAKLIGSP

-730 NELSERLKPNKIML
+730 NELSERLKPNKISL

-773 HSLKTKLMREILF
+773 HSLKSKLMREILF
-786 GELKNGGNASV
+786 GKLKNGGNAWA
-797 DIANGELIITTTQPK
+797 DIADGELIITSNPS
-812 NDKQQLC
+812 NDDNVSRT

>member
-1 MNNKIRIS
+1 MDNKIRIS
-9 PILLS
+9 PILLA
-14 ATRECCALATLWRH
+14 ATTECCSLATLWRH

-36 LFSIASNTYFADAL
+36 LFSIASNAYFSDAL
-50 FRYRAR
+50 RRYGAR
-56 VETVVDTLKGYLE
+56 SESITDALKIYIDNL
-69 NIETVPADEHLELHI
+69 ETVPKGEKFELHI

-89 KVRKEMREL
+89 IVRKEMREL
-98 AGAEVLDVPHLIRV
+98 AGQEVLDAPHLIQV

-117 EMHAYHALSEAMR
+117 EMYACYALTQALHS
-130 STDPSDQDLFLKLLE
+130 SNPSDEDLFLKLLK
-145 RSCPFNN
+145 RSCAFNN
-152 SFDDEEDE
+152 SFDDEDDE
-160 QTQCREF
+160 LSLCSDYIR
-167 ICVFGDEE
+167 VFGDAE
-175 CIGMPIEL
+175 CIDTPIEIVSD
-183 ALTNEVIDDD
+183 NEAIDDD
-193 DDVDAEEDGG
+193 DDEEY
-203 DDDDD
+203 
-208 ENYDRYFGH
+208 ENYDYEFPLSDG
-217 AAPYTDE
+217 
-224 QSLLLGSNEISWRD
+224 QSSLSGSEEISWRN
-238 YVKPIKFDPKK
+238 YVKVIQFDPQKH
-249 QNPLI
+249 NPLI

-281 GVGKTAIIYGLVE
+281 GVGKTAIIYGIADMLSHNKAPKR
-294 MINHDKV
+294 I
-301 PDRLIGTE
+301 LGTT

-332 KAVMDGLV
+332 KAVMDGIL

-360 TGDSHV
+360 TGESHV

-374 YFENSGIQ
+374 YFENSEIQ

-396 ANSQSITRYFQ
+396 ANSPSITRYFQ
-407 QIDILEPSINEA
+407 QIDIPEPSVDEA
-419 VNILMGLKSRF
+419 INILRGLKSRF
-430 EKFHGVT
+430 ERFHGVT

-473 LELNPDDSMT
+473 LELYPNEQMT
-483 VTKNSI
+483 ITKNSI
-489 SQVLAKICKVE
+489 SQVLAKVCKVE

-507 DDERLDTLYERINA
+507 DDEHLDTLYERINA

-588 EKHAVAKLIGSP
+588 EKHTVAKLIGSP

-730 NELSERLKPNKIML
+730 KELSERLKPNKIVL

-773 HSLKTKLMREILF
+773 HSLKSKLMREILF
-786 GELKNGGNASV
+786 GKLKNGGNAWT
-797 DIANGELIITTTQPK
+797 DIADGELIITSNPS
-812 NDKQQLC
+812 NDDNVSRT

>member
-1 MNNKIRIS
+1 MDNKIRIS
-9 PILLS
+9 PILLA
-14 ATRECCALATLWRH
+14 ATTECCSLATLWRH

-36 LFSIASNTYFADAL
+36 LFSIASNAYFSDAL
-50 FRYRAR
+50 RRYGAR
-56 VETVVDTLKGYLE
+56 SESITDALKIYIDDL
-69 NIETVPADEHLELHI
+69 ETVPKGEKFELHI

-89 KVRKEMREL
+89 MVRKEMREL
-98 AGAEVLDVPHLIRV
+98 AGQEVLDAPHLIQV

-117 EMHAYHALSEAMR
+117 EMYACYALTQALHS
-130 STDPSDQDLFLKLLE
+130 SNPSDEDLFLKLLK
-145 RSCPFNN
+145 RSCAFNN
-152 SFDDEEDE
+152 SFDDEDDE
-160 QTQCREF
+160 LSLCSDYIR
-167 ICVFGDEE
+167 VFGDAE
-175 CIGMPIEL
+175 CIDTPIEIVSD
-183 ALTNEVIDDD
+183 NEAIDDD
-193 DDVDAEEDGG
+193 DDDEEY
-203 DDDDD
+203 
-208 ENYDRYFGH
+208 ENYEYEFPLSDG
-217 AAPYTDE
+217 
-224 QSLLLGSNEISWRD
+224 QSSLSGSEEISWRN
-238 YVKPIKFDPKK
+238 YVKVIQFDPQKH
-249 QNPLI
+249 NPLI

-281 GVGKTAIIYGLVE
+281 GVGKTAIIYGIADMLSHNKAPKR
-294 MINHDKV
+294 I
-301 PDRLIGTE
+301 LGTK
-309 IYQLDLSSLV
+309 IYQLDLSTLV

-332 KAVMDGLV
+332 KAVMDGIL

-360 TGDSHV
+360 TGESHV

-374 YFENSGIQ
+374 YFENSEIQ
-382 FIGSTTFADYKRSL
+382 FIGSTTFADFKRSL
-396 ANSQSITRYFQ
+396 ANSPSITRYFQ
-407 QIDILEPSINEA
+407 QIDIPEPSVDEA
-419 VNILMGLKSRF
+419 INILRGLKSRF
-430 EKFHGVT
+430 ERFHGVT

-473 LELNPDDSMT
+473 LELYPNEQMT
-483 VTKNSI
+483 ITKNSI
-489 SQVLAKICKVE
+489 SQVLAKVCKVE

-507 DDERLDTLYERINA
+507 DDEHLDTLYERINA

-588 EKHAVAKLIGSP
+588 EKHTVAKLIGSP

-730 NELSERLKPNKIML
+730 KELSERLKPNKISL

-773 HSLKTKLMREILF
+773 HSLKSKLMREILF
-786 GELKNGGNASV
+786 GKLKNGGNACA
-797 DIANGELIITTTQPK
+797 DIADGELIITSNPS
-812 NDKQQLC
+812 NDDNVSRT

>member
-1 MNNKIRIS
+1 MDNKIRIS
-9 PILLS
+9 PILLA
-14 ATRECCALATLWRH
+14 ATTECCSLATLWRH

-36 LFSIASNTYFADAL
+36 LFSIASNAYFSDAL
-50 FRYRAR
+50 RRYGAR
-56 VETVVDTLKGYLE
+56 SESITDALKIYMDDL
-69 NIETVPADEHLELHI
+69 ETVPKGEKFELHI

-89 KVRKEMREL
+89 MVRKEMREL
-98 AGAEVLDVPHLIRV
+98 AGQEVLDAPHLIQV

-117 EMHAYHALSEAMR
+117 EMYACYALTQALHS
-130 STDPSDQDLFLKLLE
+130 SNPSDEDLFLKLLK
-145 RSCPFNN
+145 RSCAFNN
-152 SFDDEEDE
+152 SFDDEDDE
-160 QTQCREF
+160 LSLCSDYIR
-167 ICVFGDEE
+167 VFGDAE
-175 CIGMPIEL
+175 CIDTPIEIVSD
-183 ALTNEVIDDD
+183 NEAIDDD
-193 DDVDAEEDGG
+193 DDDEEY
-203 DDDDD
+203 
-208 ENYDRYFGH
+208 ENYEYEFPLSDG
-217 AAPYTDE
+217 
-224 QSLLLGSNEISWRD
+224 QSSLSGSEEISWRN
-238 YVKPIKFDPKK
+238 YVKVIQFDPQKH
-249 QNPLI
+249 NPLI

-281 GVGKTAIIYGLVE
+281 GVGKTAIIYGIADMLSHNKAPKR
-294 MINHDKV
+294 I
-301 PDRLIGTE
+301 LGTT

-332 KAVMDGLV
+332 KAVMDGIL

-360 TGDSHV
+360 TGESHV

-374 YFENSGIQ
+374 YFENSEIQ
-382 FIGSTTFADYKRSL
+382 FIGSTTFADFKRSL
-396 ANSQSITRYFQ
+396 ANSPSITRYFQ
-407 QIDILEPSINEA
+407 QIDIPEPSVDEA
-419 VNILMGLKSRF
+419 INILRGLKSRF

-473 LELNPDDSMT
+473 LELYPDDQMT

-489 SQVLAKICKVE
+489 SHVLAKVCKVE

-507 DDERLDTLYERINA
+507 DDEHLDTLYERINA

-588 EKHAVAKLIGSP
+588 EKHTVAKLIGSP

-730 NELSERLKPNKIML
+730 KELSERLKPNKISL

-756 KGFTPE
+756 KGFMPE

-773 HSLKTKLMREILF
+773 HSLKSKLMREILF
-786 GELKNGGNASV
+786 GKLKNGGNAWA
-797 DIANGELIITTTQPK
+797 DIAVGELIITSNPT
-812 NDKQQLC
+812 NDDNVSRT

>member
-1 MNNKIRIS
+1 MDNKIRIS
-9 PILLS
+9 PILLA
-14 ATRECCALATLWRH
+14 ATTECCSLATLWRH

-36 LFSIASNTYFADAL
+36 LFSIASNAYFSDAL
-50 FRYRAR
+50 RRYGAR
-56 VETVVDTLKGYLE
+56 SESITDALKIYIDDL
-69 NIETVPADEHLELHI
+69 ETVPKGEKFELHI

-89 KVRKEMREL
+89 IVRKEMREL
-98 AGAEVLDVPHLIRV
+98 AGQEVLDAPHLIQV

-117 EMHAYHALSEAMR
+117 EMYACYALTQALHS
-130 STDPSDQDLFLKLLE
+130 SNPSDEDLFLKLLK
-145 RSCPFNN
+145 RSCAFNN
-152 SFDDEEDE
+152 SFDDEDDE
-160 QTQCREF
+160 LSLCSDYIR
-167 ICVFGDEE
+167 VFGDAE
-175 CIGMPIEL
+175 CIDTPIEIVSD
-183 ALTNEVIDDD
+183 NEAIDDD
-193 DDVDAEEDGG
+193 DDEEY
-203 DDDDD
+203 
-208 ENYDRYFGH
+208 ENYEYEFPLSDG
-217 AAPYTDE
+217 
-224 QSLLLGSNEISWRD
+224 QSSLSGSEEISWRN
-238 YVKPIKFDPKK
+238 YVKVIQFDPQKH
-249 QNPLI
+249 NPLI

-281 GVGKTAIIYGLVE
+281 GVGKTAIIYGIADMLSHNKAPKR
-294 MINHDKV
+294 I
-301 PDRLIGTE
+301 LGTT

-332 KAVMDGLV
+332 KAVMDGIL

-360 TGDSHV
+360 TGESHV

-374 YFENSGIQ
+374 YFENSEIQ
-382 FIGSTTFADYKRSL
+382 FIGSTTFADFKRSL
-396 ANSQSITRYFQ
+396 ANSPSITRYFQ
-407 QIDILEPSINEA
+407 QIDIPEPSVDEA
-419 VNILMGLKSRF
+419 INILRGLKSRF
-430 EKFHGVT
+430 ERFHGVT

-473 LELNPDDSMT
+473 LELYPNEQMT
-483 VTKNSI
+483 ITKNSI
-489 SQVLAKICKVE
+489 SQVLAKVCKVE

-507 DDERLDTLYERINA
+507 DDEHLDTLYERINA

-588 EKHAVAKLIGSP
+588 EKHTVAKLIGSP

-730 NELSERLKPNKIML
+730 NELSERLKPNKISL

-773 HSLKTKLMREILF
+773 HSLKSKLMREILF
-786 GELKNGGNASV
+786 GKLKNGGNACA
-797 DIANGELIITTTQPK
+797 DIADGELIITSNPS
-812 NDKQQLC
+812 NDDNVSRT

>member
-1 MNNKIRIS
+1 MDNKIRIS
-9 PILLS
+9 PILLA
-14 ATRECCALATLWRH
+14 ATTECCSLATLWRH

-36 LFSIASNTYFADAL
+36 LFSIASNAYFSDAL
-50 FRYRAR
+50 RRYGAR
-56 VETVVDTLKGYLE
+56 SESITDALKIYMDDL
-69 NIETVPADEHLELHI
+69 ETVPKGEKFELHI

-89 KVRKEMREL
+89 MVRKEMREL
-98 AGAEVLDVPHLIRV
+98 AGQEVLDAPHLIQV

-117 EMHAYHALSEAMR
+117 EMYACYALTQALHS
-130 STDPSDQDLFLKLLE
+130 SNPSDEDLFLKLLK
-145 RSCPFNN
+145 RSCAFNN
-152 SFDDEEDE
+152 SFDDEDDE
-160 QTQCREF
+160 LSLCSDYIR
-167 ICVFGDEE
+167 VFGDAE
-175 CIGMPIEL
+175 CIDTPIEIVSD
-183 ALTNEVIDDD
+183 NEAIDDD
-193 DDVDAEEDGG
+193 DDDEEY
-203 DDDDD
+203 
-208 ENYDRYFGH
+208 ENYEYEFPLSDG
-217 AAPYTDE
+217 
-224 QSLLLGSNEISWRD
+224 QSSLSGSEEISWRN
-238 YVKPIKFDPKK
+238 YVKVIQFDPQKH
-249 QNPLI
+249 NPLI

-281 GVGKTAIIYGLVE
+281 GVGKTAIIYGIADMLSHNKAPKR
-294 MINHDKV
+294 I
-301 PDRLIGTE
+301 LGTT

-332 KAVMDGLV
+332 KAVMDGIL

-360 TGDSHV
+360 TGESHV

-374 YFENSGIQ
+374 YFENSEIQ

-396 ANSQSITRYFQ
+396 ANSPSITRYFQ
-407 QIDILEPSINEA
+407 QIDIPEPSVDEA
-419 VNILMGLKSRF
+419 INILRGLKSRF
-430 EKFHGVT
+430 ERFHGVT

-473 LELNPDDSMT
+473 LELYPNEQMT
-483 VTKNSI
+483 ITKNSI
-489 SQVLAKICKVE
+489 SQVLAKVCKVE

-507 DDERLDTLYERINA
+507 DDEHLDTLYERINA

-588 EKHAVAKLIGSP
+588 EKHTVAKLIGSP

-730 NELSERLKPNKIML
+730 KELSERLKPNKISL

-750 REWLLD
+750 REWLLN

-773 HSLKTKLMREILF
+773 HSLKSKLMREILF
-786 GELKNGGNASV
+786 GKLKNGGNAWA
-797 DIANGELIITTTQPK
+797 DIADGELIITSNPS
-812 NDKQQLC
+812 NDDNVSRT

>member
-1 MNNKIRIS
+1 MDNKIRITYT
-9 PILLS
+9 LLGV
-14 ATRECCALATLWRH
+14 TQHCCALAALFRH
-28 EYLTPEHL
+28 EYITPEHIIYSAAS
-36 LFSIASNTYFADAL
+36 SIRFTDAMMR
-50 FRYRAR
+50 FGARYK
-56 VETVVDTLKGYLE
+56 TVIEFLQGYMDA
-69 NIETVPADEHLELHI
+69 IEKVPYGEKFELHI

-89 KVRKEMREL
+89 IVRKEMRKL
-98 AGAEVLDVPHLIRV
+98 AGSEPLDLPHLIQV
-112 IFNHP
+112 IFAHP
-117 EMHAYHALSEAMR
+117 EMFANKALANALRTTEPA
-130 STDPSDQDLFLKLLE
+130 DQELFLNLLR
-145 RSCPFNN
+145 RSCASDYHFN
-152 SFDDEEDE
+152 DDLEEYE
-160 QTQCREF
+160 QCRDF
-167 ICVFGDEE
+167 IDVYGNEE

-183 ALTNEVIDDD
+183 MSDNEQI
-193 DDVDAEEDGG
+193 EDNDED

-208 ENYDRYFGH
+208 EIDDNYSDYPESISAEYSHLSESG
-217 AAPYTDE
+217 AV
-224 QSLLLGSNEISWRD
+224 SWRD
-238 YVKPIKFDPKK
+238 YVMPVKFDPLKH
-249 QNPLI
+249 NPLI
-254 GREAE
+254 GRESE

-281 GVGKTAIIYGLVE
+281 GVGKTAIIYGIAHLLSQG
-294 MINHDKV
+294 KV
-301 PDRLIGTE
+301 PKRLKGTQ

-340 KEGNA
+340 KEGNT

-396 ANSQSITRYFQ
+396 VNSQSITRYFQ
-407 QIDILEPSINEA
+407 QIDILEPSIDEA

-473 LELNPDDSMT
+473 LELNPDSTMT
-483 VTKNSI
+483 ITPNSI

-500 HLADSNA
+500 HLADSNT

-750 REWLLD
+750 RDWLLD

-786 GELKNGGNASV
+786 GELKNGGNAYA
-797 DIANGELIITTTQPK
+797 DIANGELIITTTQPQT
-812 NDKQQLC
+812 DK

>member
-1 MNNKIRIS
+1 MDNKIRIS
-9 PILLS
+9 PILLA
-14 ATRECCALATLWRH
+14 ATTECCSLATLWRH

-36 LFSIASNTYFADAL
+36 LFSIASNAYFSDAL
-50 FRYRAR
+50 RRYGAR
-56 VETVVDTLKGYLE
+56 SESITDALKIYMDNL
-69 NIETVPADEHLELHI
+69 ETVPKGEKFELHI

-89 KVRKEMREL
+89 MVRKEMREL
-98 AGAEVLDVPHLIRV
+98 AGQEVLDAPHLIQV

-117 EMHAYHALSEAMR
+117 EMYACYALTQALHS
-130 STDPSDQDLFLKLLE
+130 SNPSDEDLFLKLLK
-145 RSCPFNN
+145 RSCAFNN
-152 SFDDEEDE
+152 SFDDEDDE
-160 QTQCREF
+160 LSLCSDYIR
-167 ICVFGDEE
+167 VFGDAE
-175 CIGMPIEL
+175 CIDTPIEIVSD
-183 ALTNEVIDDD
+183 NEAIDDD
-193 DDVDAEEDGG
+193 DDEEY
-203 DDDDD
+203 
-208 ENYDRYFGH
+208 ENYEYEFPLSDG
-217 AAPYTDE
+217 
-224 QSLLLGSNEISWRD
+224 QSSLSGSEEISWRN
-238 YVKPIKFDPKK
+238 YVKVIQFDPQKH
-249 QNPLI
+249 NPLI

-281 GVGKTAIIYGLVE
+281 GVGKTAIIYGIAD
-294 MINHDKV
+294 MISHNKA
-301 PDRLIGTE
+301 PKRILGTT

-332 KAVMDGLV
+332 KAVMDGIL

-360 TGDSHV
+360 TGESHV

-374 YFENSGIQ
+374 YFENSEIQ

-396 ANSQSITRYFQ
+396 ANSPSITRYFQ
-407 QIDILEPSINEA
+407 QIDIPEPSVDEA
-419 VNILMGLKSRF
+419 INILRGLKSRF
-430 EKFHGVT
+430 ERFHGVT

-473 LELNPDDSMT
+473 LELYPDEQMT
-483 VTKNSI
+483 ITKNSI
-489 SQVLAKICKVE
+489 SQVLAKVCKVE

-507 DDERLDTLYERINA
+507 DDEHLDTLYERINT

-588 EKHAVAKLIGSP
+588 EKHTVAKLIGSP

-730 NELSERLKPNKIML
+730 NELSERLKPNKISL

-773 HSLKTKLMREILF
+773 HSLKSKLMREILF
-786 GELKNGGNASV
+786 GKLKNGGNAWA
-797 DIANGELIITTTQPK
+797 DIADGELIITSNPS
-812 NDKQQLC
+812 NDDNVSRT

>member
-1 MNNKIRIS
+1 MDNKIRIS
-9 PILLS
+9 PILLA
-14 ATRECCALATLWRH
+14 ATTECCSLATLWRH

-36 LFSIASNTYFADAL
+36 LFSIASNAYFSDAL
-50 FRYRAR
+50 RRYGAR
-56 VETVVDTLKGYLE
+56 SESITDALKIYMDDL
-69 NIETVPADEHLELHI
+69 ETVPKGEKFELHI

-89 KVRKEMREL
+89 MVRKEMREL
-98 AGAEVLDVPHLIRV
+98 AGQEVLDAPHLIQV

-117 EMHAYHALSEAMR
+117 EMYACYALTQALHS
-130 STDPSDQDLFLKLLE
+130 SNPSDEDLFLKLLK
-145 RSCPFNN
+145 RSCAFNN
-152 SFDDEEDE
+152 SFDDEDDE
-160 QTQCREF
+160 LSLCSDYIR
-167 ICVFGDEE
+167 IFGDAE
-175 CIGMPIEL
+175 CIDTPIEIVSD
-183 ALTNEVIDDD
+183 NEAIDDD
-193 DDVDAEEDGG
+193 DDDEEY
-203 DDDDD
+203 
-208 ENYDRYFGH
+208 ENYEYEFPLSGG
-217 AAPYTDE
+217 
-224 QSLLLGSNEISWRD
+224 QSSLSGSEEISWRN
-238 YVKPIKFDPKK
+238 YVKVIQFDPQKH
-249 QNPLI
+249 NPLI

-281 GVGKTAIIYGLVE
+281 GVGKTAIIYGIADMLSHNKAPKR
-294 MINHDKV
+294 I
-301 PDRLIGTE
+301 LGTT

-332 KAVMDGLV
+332 KAVMDGIL

-360 TGDSHV
+360 TGESHV

-374 YFENSGIQ
+374 YFENSEIQ

-396 ANSQSITRYFQ
+396 ANSPSITRYFQ
-407 QIDILEPSINEA
+407 QIDIPEPSVDEA
-419 VNILMGLKSRF
+419 INILRGLKSRF
-430 EKFHGVT
+430 ERFHSVT

-473 LELNPDDSMT
+473 LELYPNEQMT
-483 VTKNSI
+483 ITKNSI
-489 SQVLAKICKVE
+489 SQVLAKVCKVE

-507 DDERLDTLYERINA
+507 DDEHLDTLYERINA

-588 EKHAVAKLIGSP
+588 EKHTVAKLIGSP

-730 NELSERLKPNKIML
+730 NELSERLKPNKISL

-773 HSLKTKLMREILF
+773 HSLKSKLMREILF
-786 GELKNGGNASV
+786 GKLKNGGNAWA
-797 DIANGELIITTTQPK
+797 DIADGELIITSNPT
-812 NDKQQLC
+812 NDDNVSRT

>member
-1 MNNKIRIS
+1 MDNKIRIS
-9 PILLS
+9 PILLA
-14 ATRECCALATLWRH
+14 ATTECCSLATLWRH

-36 LFSIASNTYFADAL
+36 LFSIASNAYFSDAL
-50 FRYRAR
+50 RRYGAR
-56 VETVVDTLKGYLE
+56 SESITNALKIYIDDL
-69 NIETVPADEHLELHI
+69 ETVPKGEKFELHI

-89 KVRKEMREL
+89 IVRKEMREL
-98 AGAEVLDVPHLIRV
+98 AGQEVLDAPHLIQV

-117 EMHAYHALSEAMR
+117 EMYACYALTQALHS
-130 STDPSDQDLFLKLLE
+130 SNPSDEDLFLKLLK
-145 RSCPFNN
+145 RSCAFNN
-152 SFDDEEDE
+152 SFDDEDDE
-160 QTQCREF
+160 LSLCSDYIR
-167 ICVFGDEE
+167 IFGDAE
-175 CIGMPIEL
+175 CIDTPIEIVSD
-183 ALTNEVIDDD
+183 NEAIDDD
-193 DDVDAEEDGG
+193 DDEEYENFEYEFPLSGG
-203 DDDDD
+203 
-208 ENYDRYFGH
+208 
-217 AAPYTDE
+217 
-224 QSLLLGSNEISWRD
+224 QSSLSGSEEISWRN
-238 YVKPIKFDPKK
+238 YVKVIQFDPQKH
-249 QNPLI
+249 NPLI

-281 GVGKTAIIYGLVE
+281 GVGKTAIIYGIADMLSHNKAPKR
-294 MINHDKV
+294 I
-301 PDRLIGTE
+301 LGTT

-332 KAVMDGLV
+332 KAVMDGIL

-360 TGDSHV
+360 TGESHV

-374 YFENSGIQ
+374 YFENSEIQ
-382 FIGSTTFADYKRSL
+382 FIGSTTFADFKRSL
-396 ANSQSITRYFQ
+396 ANSPSITRYFQ
-407 QIDILEPSINEA
+407 QIDIPEPSVDEA
-419 VNILMGLKSRF
+419 INILRGLKSRF
-430 EKFHGVT
+430 ERFHGVT

-473 LELNPDDSMT
+473 LELYPDDQMT
-483 VTKNSI
+483 ITKNSI
-489 SQVLAKICKVE
+489 SQVLAKVCKVE

-507 DDERLDTLYERINA
+507 DDEHLDTLYERINA

-588 EKHAVAKLIGSP
+588 EKHTVAKLIGSP

-674 AGKPAVGFNSTV
+674 AGKPAVGFISTV

-730 NELSERLKPNKIML
+730 KELSERLKPNKISL

-773 HSLKTKLMREILF
+773 HSLKSKLMREILF
-786 GELKNGGNASV
+786 GKLKNGGNAWA
-797 DIANGELIITTTQPK
+797 DIADGELIITSNPS
-812 NDKQQLC
+812 NDDNVSRT

>member
-1 MNNKIRIS
+1 MDNKIRIS
-9 PILLS
+9 PILLA
-14 ATRECCALATLWRH
+14 ATTECCSLATLWRH

-36 LFSIASNTYFADAL
+36 LFSIASNAYFSDAL
-50 FRYRAR
+50 RRYGAR
-56 VETVVDTLKGYLE
+56 SESITDALKTYIDDL
-69 NIETVPADEHLELHI
+69 ETVPKGEKFELHI

-89 KVRKEMREL
+89 IVRKEMREL
-98 AGAEVLDVPHLIRV
+98 AGQEVLDAPHLIQV

-117 EMHAYHALSEAMR
+117 EMYACYALTQALHS
-130 STDPSDQDLFLKLLE
+130 SNPSDEDLFLKLLK
-145 RSCPFNN
+145 RSCAFNN
-152 SFDDEEDE
+152 SFDDEDDE
-160 QTQCREF
+160 LSLCSDYIR
-167 ICVFGDEE
+167 IFGDAE
-175 CIGMPIEL
+175 CIDTPIEIVSD
-183 ALTNEVIDDD
+183 NEAIDDD
-193 DDVDAEEDGG
+193 DDDEEY
-203 DDDDD
+203 
-208 ENYDRYFGH
+208 ENYEYEFPLSDG
-217 AAPYTDE
+217 
-224 QSLLLGSNEISWRD
+224 QSSLSGSEEISWRN
-238 YVKPIKFDPKK
+238 YVKVIQFDPQKH
-249 QNPLI
+249 NPLI

-281 GVGKTAIIYGLVE
+281 GVGKTAIIYGIADMLSHNKAPKR
-294 MINHDKV
+294 I
-301 PDRLIGTE
+301 LGTT

-332 KAVMDGLV
+332 KAVMDGIL

-360 TGDSHV
+360 TGESHV

-374 YFENSGIQ
+374 YFENSEIQ

-396 ANSQSITRYFQ
+396 ANSPSITRYFQ
-407 QIDILEPSINEA
+407 QIDIPEPSVDEA
-419 VNILMGLKSRF
+419 INILRGLKSRF
-430 EKFHGVT
+430 ERFHGVT

-473 LELNPDDSMT
+473 LELYPNEQMT
-483 VTKNSI
+483 ITKNSI
-489 SQVLAKICKVE
+489 SQVLAKVCKVE

-507 DDERLDTLYERINA
+507 DDEHLDTLYERINT

-588 EKHAVAKLIGSP
+588 EKHTVAKLIGSP

-636 YNILLQVMDYAS
+636 YNILLQVMDYAP
-648 LTDNH
+648 LTDTH

-730 NELSERLKPNKIML
+730 NELSERLKPNKISL

-773 HSLKTKLMREILF
+773 HSLKSKLMREILF
-786 GELKNGGNASV
+786 GKLKNGGNAWA
-797 DIANGELIITTTQPK
+797 DIADGELIITSNPS
-812 NDKQQLC
+812 NDNNVSRT

>member
-1 MNNKIRIS
+1 MDNKIRIS
-9 PILLS
+9 PILLA
-14 ATRECCALATLWRH
+14 ATTECCSLATLWRH

-36 LFSIASNTYFADAL
+36 LFSIASNAYFSDAL
-50 FRYRAR
+50 RRYGAR
-56 VETVVDTLKGYLE
+56 SESITDALKIYMDDL
-69 NIETVPADEHLELHI
+69 ETVPKGEKFELHI

-89 KVRKEMREL
+89 IVRKEMREL
-98 AGAEVLDVPHLIRV
+98 AGQEVLDAPHLIQV

-117 EMHAYHALSEAMR
+117 EMYACYALTQALHS
-130 STDPSDQDLFLKLLE
+130 SNPSDEDLFLKLLK
-145 RSCPFNN
+145 RSCAFNN
-152 SFDDEEDE
+152 SFDDEDDE
-160 QTQCREF
+160 LSLCSDYIR
-167 ICVFGDEE
+167 IFGDAE
-175 CIGMPIEL
+175 CIDTPIEIVSD
-183 ALTNEVIDDD
+183 NEAIDDD
-193 DDVDAEEDGG
+193 DD
-203 DDDDD
+203 DD
-208 ENYDRYFGH
+208 EEYENYEYEFPLSGG
-217 AAPYTDE
+217 
-224 QSLLLGSNEISWRD
+224 QSSLSGIEEISWRN
-238 YVKPIKFDPKK
+238 YVKVIQFDPQKH
-249 QNPLI
+249 NPLI

-281 GVGKTAIIYGLVE
+281 GVGKTAIIYGIAD
-294 MINHDKV
+294 MISHNKA
-301 PDRLIGTE
+301 PKRILGTT

-332 KAVMDGLV
+332 KAVMDGIL

-360 TGDSHV
+360 TGESHV
-366 DAANLLKP
+366 NTANLLKP
-374 YFENSGIQ
+374 YFENSESQ

-396 ANSQSITRYFQ
+396 ANSPSITRYFQ
-407 QIDILEPSINEA
+407 QIDIPEPSVDEA
-419 VNILMGLKSRF
+419 INILRGLKSRF
-430 EKFHGVT
+430 ERFHGVT

-473 LELNPDDSMT
+473 LELYPNEQMT
-483 VTKNSI
+483 ITKNSI
-489 SQVLAKICKVE
+489 SQVLAKVCKVE

-507 DDERLDTLYERINA
+507 DDEHLDTLYERINT

-588 EKHAVAKLIGSP
+588 EKHTVAKLIGSP

-730 NELSERLKPNKIML
+730 KELSERLKPNKIVL
-744 SISSQC
+744 TISSQC

-773 HSLKTKLMREILF
+773 HSLKSKLMREILF
-786 GELKNGGNASV
+786 GKLKNGGNACA
-797 DIANGELIITTTQPK
+797 DIADGELIITSNPS
-812 NDKQQLC
+812 NDDNVSRT

>member
-1 MNNKIRIS
+1 MDNKIRIS
-9 PILLS
+9 PILLA
-14 ATRECCALATLWRH
+14 ATTECCSLATLWRH

-36 LFSIASNTYFADAL
+36 LFSIASNAYFSDAL
-50 FRYRAR
+50 RRYGAR
-56 VETVVDTLKGYLE
+56 SESITDALKIYMDDL
-69 NIETVPADEHLELHI
+69 ETVPKGEKFELHI

-89 KVRKEMREL
+89 IVRKEMREL
-98 AGAEVLDVPHLIRV
+98 AGQEVLDAPHLIQV

-117 EMHAYHALSEAMR
+117 EMYACYALTQALHS
-130 STDPSDQDLFLKLLE
+130 SNPSDEDLFLKLLK
-145 RSCPFNN
+145 RSCAFNN
-152 SFDDEEDE
+152 SFDDEDDE
-160 QTQCREF
+160 LSLCSDYIR
-167 ICVFGDEE
+167 VFGDAE
-175 CIGMPIEL
+175 CIDTPIEIVSD
-183 ALTNEVIDDD
+183 NEAIDDD
-193 DDVDAEEDGG
+193 DDEEY
-203 DDDDD
+203 
-208 ENYDRYFGH
+208 ENYEYEFPLSDG
-217 AAPYTDE
+217 
-224 QSLLLGSNEISWRD
+224 QSSLSGSEEISWRN
-238 YVKPIKFDPKK
+238 YVKVIQLDPQKH
-249 QNPLI
+249 NPLI

-259 IARTL
+259 IARNL

-281 GVGKTAIIYGLVE
+281 GVGKTAIIYGIADMLSHNKAPKR
-294 MINHDKV
+294 I
-301 PDRLIGTE
+301 LGTT

-319 SGTQYRGEFEKRV
+319 SGTQYRGAFEKRV
-332 KAVMDGLV
+332 KAVMDGIL

-360 TGDSHV
+360 TGESHV

-374 YFENSGIQ
+374 YFENSEIQ

-396 ANSQSITRYFQ
+396 ANSPSITRYFQ
-407 QIDILEPSINEA
+407 QIDIPEPSVDEA
-419 VNILMGLKSRF
+419 INILRGLKSRF
-430 EKFHGVT
+430 ERFHGVT

-473 LELNPDDSMT
+473 LELYPNEQMT
-483 VTKNSI
+483 ITKNSI
-489 SQVLAKICKVE
+489 SQVLAKVCKVE

-507 DDERLDTLYERINA
+507 DDEHLDTLYERINA

-588 EKHAVAKLIGSP
+588 EKHTVAKLIGSP

-715 DLSRHMAEL
+715 DLSRHMAKL

-730 NELSERLKPNKIML
+730 KELSERLKPNKITL

-773 HSLKTKLMREILF
+773 HSLKSKLMREILF
-786 GELKNGGNASV
+786 GKLKNGGNAWA
-797 DIANGELIITTTQPK
+797 DIADGELIITSNPS
-812 NDKQQLC
+812 NDNNVSRT

>member
-1 MNNKIRIS
+1 MDNKIRIS
-9 PILLS
+9 PILLA
-14 ATRECCALATLWRH
+14 ATTECCSLATLWRH

-36 LFSIASNTYFADAL
+36 LFSIASNAYFSDAL
-50 FRYRAR
+50 RRYGAR
-56 VETVVDTLKGYLE
+56 SESITDALKIYMDDL
-69 NIETVPADEHLELHI
+69 ETVPKGEKFELHI

-89 KVRKEMREL
+89 MVRKEMREL
-98 AGAEVLDVPHLIRV
+98 AGQEVLDAPHLIQV

-117 EMHAYHALSEAMR
+117 EMYACYALTQALHS
-130 STDPSDQDLFLKLLE
+130 SNPSDEDLFLKLLK
-145 RSCPFNN
+145 RSCAFNN
-152 SFDDEEDE
+152 SFDDEDDE
-160 QTQCREF
+160 LSLCSDYIR
-167 ICVFGDEE
+167 VFGDAE
-175 CIGMPIEL
+175 CIDTPIEIVSD
-183 ALTNEVIDDD
+183 NEAIDDD
-193 DDVDAEEDGG
+193 DD
-203 DDDDD
+203 DD
-208 ENYDRYFGH
+208 EEYENYEYEFPLSGG
-217 AAPYTDE
+217 
-224 QSLLLGSNEISWRD
+224 QSSLSGSEEISWRN
-238 YVKPIKFDPKK
+238 YVKVIQFDPQKH
-249 QNPLI
+249 NPLI

-281 GVGKTAIIYGLVE
+281 GVGKTAIIYGIADMLSHNKAPKR
-294 MINHDKV
+294 I
-301 PDRLIGTE
+301 LGTT

-332 KAVMDGLV
+332 KAVMDGIL

-360 TGDSHV
+360 TGESHV

-374 YFENSGIQ
+374 YFENSEIQ

-396 ANSQSITRYFQ
+396 ANSPSITRYFQ
-407 QIDILEPSINEA
+407 QIDIPEPSVDEA
-419 VNILMGLKSRF
+419 INILRGLKSRF
-430 EKFHGVT
+430 ERFHGVT

-473 LELNPDDSMT
+473 LELYPDDQMT

-489 SQVLAKICKVE
+489 SQVLAKVCKVE

-507 DDERLDTLYERINA
+507 DDEHLDTLYERINA

-588 EKHAVAKLIGSP
+588 EKHTVAKLIGSP

-674 AGKPAVGFNSTV
+674 AGKPAVGFISTV

-730 NELSERLKPNKIML
+730 KELSERLKPNKITL

-750 REWLLD
+750 REWLLN

-773 HSLKTKLMREILF
+773 HSLKSKLMREILF
-786 GELKNGGNASV
+786 GKLKNGGNAWA
-797 DIANGELIITTTQPK
+797 DIADGELIITSNPS
-812 NDKQQLC
+812 NDDNVSRT

>member
-1 MNNKIRIS
+1 MDNKIRIS
-9 PILLS
+9 PILLA
-14 ATRECCALATLWRH
+14 ATTECCSLATLWRH

-36 LFSIASNTYFADAL
+36 LFSIASNAYFSDAL
-50 FRYRAR
+50 RRYGAR
-56 VETVVDTLKGYLE
+56 SESITDALKIYIDDL
-69 NIETVPADEHLELHI
+69 ETVPKGEKFELHI

-89 KVRKEMREL
+89 IVRKEMREL
-98 AGAEVLDVPHLIRV
+98 AGQEVLDAPHLIQV

-117 EMHAYHALSEAMR
+117 EMYACYALTQALHS
-130 STDPSDQDLFLKLLE
+130 SNPSDEDLFLKLLK
-145 RSCPFNN
+145 RSCAFNN
-152 SFDDEEDE
+152 SFDDEDDE
-160 QTQCREF
+160 LSLCSDYIR
-167 ICVFGDEE
+167 VFGDAE
-175 CIGMPIEL
+175 CIDTPIEIVSD
-183 ALTNEVIDDD
+183 NEAIDDD
-193 DDVDAEEDGG
+193 DDDEEY
-203 DDDDD
+203 
-208 ENYDRYFGH
+208 ENYEYEFPLSDG
-217 AAPYTDE
+217 
-224 QSLLLGSNEISWRD
+224 QSSLSGSEEISWRN
-238 YVKPIKFDPKK
+238 YVKVIQFDPQKH
-249 QNPLI
+249 NPLI

-281 GVGKTAIIYGLVE
+281 GVGKTAIIYGIAD
-294 MINHDKV
+294 MISHNKA
-301 PDRLIGTE
+301 PKRILGTT

-332 KAVMDGLV
+332 KAVMDGIL

-360 TGDSHV
+360 TGESHV

-374 YFENSGIQ
+374 YFENSEIQ

-396 ANSQSITRYFQ
+396 ANSPSITRYFQ
-407 QIDILEPSINEA
+407 QIDIPEPSVDEA
-419 VNILMGLKSRF
+419 INILRGLKSRF
-430 EKFHGVT
+430 ERFHGVT

-473 LELNPDDSMT
+473 LELYPNEQMT

-489 SQVLAKICKVE
+489 SQVLAKVCKVE

-507 DDERLDTLYERINA
+507 DDEHLDTLYERINA

-588 EKHAVAKLIGSP
+588 EKHTVAKLIGSP

-730 NELSERLKPNKIML
+730 KELSERLKPNKITL

-773 HSLKTKLMREILF
+773 HSLKSKLMREILF
-786 GELKNGGNASV
+786 GKLKNGGNAWA
-797 DIANGELIITTTQPK
+797 DIADGELIITSNPS
-812 NDKQQLC
+812 NDDNVSRT

>member
-1 MNNKIRIS
+1 MDNKIRIS
-9 PILLS
+9 PILLA
-14 ATRECCALATLWRH
+14 ATTECCSLATLWRH

-36 LFSIASNTYFADAL
+36 LFSIASNAYFSDAL
-50 FRYRAR
+50 RRYGAR
-56 VETVVDTLKGYLE
+56 SESITDALKIYMDDL
-69 NIETVPADEHLELHI
+69 ETVPKGEKFELHI

-89 KVRKEMREL
+89 MVRKEMREL
-98 AGAEVLDVPHLIRV
+98 AGQEVLDAPHLIQV

-117 EMHAYHALSEAMR
+117 EMYACYALTQALHS
-130 STDPSDQDLFLKLLE
+130 SNPSDEDLFLKLLK
-145 RSCPFNN
+145 RSCAFNN
-152 SFDDEEDE
+152 SFDDEDDE
-160 QTQCREF
+160 LSLCSDYIR
-167 ICVFGDEE
+167 VFGDAE
-175 CIGMPIEL
+175 CIDTPIEIVSD
-183 ALTNEVIDDD
+183 NEAIDDD
-193 DDVDAEEDGG
+193 DDDEEY
-203 DDDDD
+203 
-208 ENYDRYFGH
+208 ENYEYEFPLSDG
-217 AAPYTDE
+217 
-224 QSLLLGSNEISWRD
+224 QSSLSGSEEISWRN
-238 YVKPIKFDPKK
+238 YVKVIQFDPQKH
-249 QNPLI
+249 NPLI

-281 GVGKTAIIYGLVE
+281 GVGKTAIIYGIADMLSHNKAPKR
-294 MINHDKV
+294 I
-301 PDRLIGTE
+301 LGTT

-332 KAVMDGLV
+332 KAVMDGIL

-360 TGDSHV
+360 TGESHV

-374 YFENSGIQ
+374 YFENSEIQ

-396 ANSQSITRYFQ
+396 ANSPSITRYFQ
-407 QIDILEPSINEA
+407 QIDIPEPSVDEA
-419 VNILMGLKSRF
+419 INILRGLKSRF
-430 EKFHGVT
+430 ERFHGVT

-473 LELNPDDSMT
+473 LELYPNEQMT
-483 VTKNSI
+483 ITKNSI
-489 SQVLAKICKVE
+489 SQVLAKVCKVE

-507 DDERLDTLYERINA
+507 DDEHLDTLYERINA

-588 EKHAVAKLIGSP
+588 EKHTVAKLIGSP

-730 NELSERLKPNKIML
+730 KELSERLKPNKITL

-773 HSLKTKLMREILF
+773 HSLKSKLMREILF
-786 GELKNGGNASV
+786 GKLKNGGNAWA
-797 DIANGELIITTTQPK
+797 DIADGELIITSNPS
-812 NDKQQLC
+812 NDDNVSRT

>member
-1 MNNKIRIS
+1 MDNKIRIS
-9 PILLS
+9 PILLA
-14 ATRECCALATLWRH
+14 ATTECCSLATLWRH

-36 LFSIASNTYFADAL
+36 LFSIASNAYFSDAL
-50 FRYRAR
+50 RRYGAR
-56 VETVVDTLKGYLE
+56 SESITDALKIYIDDL
-69 NIETVPADEHLELHI
+69 ETVPKGEKFELHI

-89 KVRKEMREL
+89 MVRKEMREL
-98 AGAEVLDVPHLIRV
+98 AGQEVLDAPHLIQV

-117 EMHAYHALSEAMR
+117 EMYACYALTQALHS
-130 STDPSDQDLFLKLLE
+130 SNPSDEDLFLKLLK
-145 RSCPFNN
+145 RSCAFNN
-152 SFDDEEDE
+152 SFDDEDDE
-160 QTQCREF
+160 LSLCSDYIR
-167 ICVFGDEE
+167 IFGDAE
-175 CIGMPIEL
+175 CIDTPIEIVSD
-183 ALTNEVIDDD
+183 NEAIDDD
-193 DDVDAEEDGG
+193 DDDEEY
-203 DDDDD
+203 
-208 ENYDRYFGH
+208 ENYEYEFPLSDG
-217 AAPYTDE
+217 
-224 QSLLLGSNEISWRD
+224 QSSLSGSEEISWRN
-238 YVKPIKFDPKK
+238 YVKVIQFDPQKH
-249 QNPLI
+249 NPLI

-281 GVGKTAIIYGLVE
+281 GVGKTAIIYGIADMLSHNKAPKR
-294 MINHDKV
+294 I
-301 PDRLIGTE
+301 LGTT

-332 KAVMDGLV
+332 KAVMDGIL

-360 TGDSHV
+360 TGESHV

-374 YFENSGIQ
+374 YFENSEIQ
-382 FIGSTTFADYKRSL
+382 FIGSTTFADFKRSL
-396 ANSQSITRYFQ
+396 ANSPSITRYFQ
-407 QIDILEPSINEA
+407 QIDIPEPSVDEA
-419 VNILMGLKSRF
+419 INILRGLKSRF

-473 LELNPDDSMT
+473 LELYPDDQMT

-489 SQVLAKICKVE
+489 SQVLAKVCKVE

-507 DDERLDTLYERINA
+507 DDEHLDTLYERINA

-540 RAGLLEENK
+540 RAGPLEEK
-549 PVASL
+549 MSVARL
-554 LFVGPTGVGKTEVAR
+554 WFVFRSGVGKTEVAR

-588 EKHAVAKLIGSP
+588 EKHTVAKLIGSP

-730 NELSERLKPNKIML
+730 KELSERLKPNKITL

-773 HSLKTKLMREILF
+773 HSLKSKLMREILF
-786 GELKNGGNASV
+786 GKLKNGGNAWA
-797 DIANGELIITTTQPK
+797 DIADGELIITSNPS
-812 NDKQQLC
+812 NDDNVSRT

>member
-1 MNNKIRIS
+1 MDNKIRIS
-9 PILLS
+9 PILLA
-14 ATRECCALATLWRH
+14 ATTECCSLATLWRH

-36 LFSIASNTYFADAL
+36 LFSIASNAYFSDAL
-50 FRYRAR
+50 RRYGAR
-56 VETVVDTLKGYLE
+56 SESITDALKIYIDNL
-69 NIETVPADEHLELHI
+69 ETVPKGEKFELHI

-89 KVRKEMREL
+89 IVRKEMREL
-98 AGAEVLDVPHLIRV
+98 AGQEVLDAPHLIQV

-117 EMHAYHALSEAMR
+117 EMYACYALTQALHS
-130 STDPSDQDLFLKLLE
+130 SNPSDEDLFLKLLK
-145 RSCPFNN
+145 RSCAFNN
-152 SFDDEEDE
+152 SFDDEDDE
-160 QTQCREF
+160 LSLCSDYIR
-167 ICVFGDEE
+167 VFGDAE
-175 CIGMPIEL
+175 CIDTPIEIVSD
-183 ALTNEVIDDD
+183 NEAIDDD
-193 DDVDAEEDGG
+193 DD
-203 DDDDD
+203 DDD
-208 ENYDRYFGH
+208 EEYENFEYEFPLSGG
-217 AAPYTDE
+217 
-224 QSLLLGSNEISWRD
+224 QSSLSGSEEISWRN
-238 YVKPIKFDPKK
+238 YVKVIQFDPQKH
-249 QNPLI
+249 NPLI

-281 GVGKTAIIYGLVE
+281 GVGKTAIIYGIADMLSHNKAPKR
-294 MINHDKV
+294 I
-301 PDRLIGTE
+301 LGTT

-332 KAVMDGLV
+332 KAVMDGIL

-360 TGDSHV
+360 TGESHV

-374 YFENSGIQ
+374 YFENSEIQ

-396 ANSQSITRYFQ
+396 ANSPSITRYFQ
-407 QIDILEPSINEA
+407 QIDIPEPSVDEA
-419 VNILMGLKSRF
+419 INILRGLKSRF
-430 EKFHGVT
+430 ERFHGVT

-473 LELNPDDSMT
+473 LELYPNEQMT
-483 VTKNSI
+483 ITKNSI
-489 SQVLAKICKVE
+489 SQVLAKVCKVE

-507 DDERLDTLYERINA
+507 DDEHLDTLYERINA

-588 EKHAVAKLIGSP
+588 EKHTVAKLIGSP

-730 NELSERLKPNKIML
+730 KELSERLKPNKITL

-773 HSLKTKLMREILF
+773 HSLKSKLMREILF
-786 GELKNGGNASV
+786 GKLKNGGNAWA
-797 DIANGELIITTTQPK
+797 DIADGELIITSNPS
-812 NDKQQLC
+812 NDDNVSRT

>member
-1 MNNKIRIS
+1 MDNKIRIS
-9 PILLS
+9 PILLA
-14 ATRECCALATLWRH
+14 ATTECCSLATLWRH

-36 LFSIASNTYFADAL
+36 LFSIASNAYFSDAL
-50 FRYRAR
+50 RRYGAR
-56 VETVVDTLKGYLE
+56 SESITDALKIYIDDL
-69 NIETVPADEHLELHI
+69 ETVPKGEKFKLHI

-89 KVRKEMREL
+89 MVRKEMREL
-98 AGAEVLDVPHLIRV
+98 AGQEVLDAPHLIQV

-117 EMHAYHALSEAMR
+117 EMYACYALTQALHS
-130 STDPSDQDLFLKLLE
+130 SNPSDEDLFLKLLK
-145 RSCPFNN
+145 RSCAFNN
-152 SFDDEEDE
+152 SFDDEDDE
-160 QTQCREF
+160 LSLCSDYIR
-167 ICVFGDEE
+167 VFGDAE
-175 CIGMPIEL
+175 CIDTPIEIVSD
-183 ALTNEVIDDD
+183 NEAIDDD
-193 DDVDAEEDGG
+193 DDDEEY
-203 DDDDD
+203 
-208 ENYDRYFGH
+208 ENYEYEFPLSDG
-217 AAPYTDE
+217 
-224 QSLLLGSNEISWRD
+224 QSSLSGSEEISWRN
-238 YVKPIKFDPKK
+238 YVKVIQFDPQKH
-249 QNPLI
+249 NPLI

-281 GVGKTAIIYGLVE
+281 GVGKTAIIYGIAD
-294 MINHDKV
+294 MISHNKA
-301 PDRLIGTE
+301 PKRILGTT

-332 KAVMDGLV
+332 KAVMDGIL

-360 TGDSHV
+360 TGESHV

-374 YFENSGIQ
+374 YFENSEIQ

-396 ANSQSITRYFQ
+396 ANSPSITRYFQ
-407 QIDILEPSINEA
+407 QIDIPEPSVDEA
-419 VNILMGLKSRF
+419 INILRGLKSRF
-430 EKFHGVT
+430 ERFHGVT

-473 LELNPDDSMT
+473 LELYPDDQMT

-489 SQVLAKICKVE
+489 SHVLAKVCKVE

-507 DDERLDTLYERINA
+507 DDEHLDTLYERINA

-588 EKHAVAKLIGSP
+588 EKHTVAKLIGSP

-730 NELSERLKPNKIML
+730 KELSERLKPNKISL

-773 HSLKTKLMREILF
+773 HSLKSKLMREILF
-786 GELKNGGNASV
+786 GKLKNGGNAWA
-797 DIANGELIITTTQPK
+797 DIADGELIITSNPS
-812 NDKQQLC
+812 NDDNVSRT

>member
-1 MNNKIRIS
+1 MDNKIRIS
-9 PILLS
+9 PILLA
-14 ATRECCALATLWRH
+14 ATTECCSLATLWRH

-36 LFSIASNTYFADAL
+36 LFSIASNAYFSDAL
-50 FRYRAR
+50 RRYGAR
-56 VETVVDTLKGYLE
+56 SESITDALKIYMDDL
-69 NIETVPADEHLELHI
+69 ETVPKGEKFELHI

-89 KVRKEMREL
+89 IVRKEMREL
-98 AGAEVLDVPHLIRV
+98 AGQEVLDAPHLIQV

-117 EMHAYHALSEAMR
+117 EMYACYALTQALHS
-130 STDPSDQDLFLKLLE
+130 SNPSDEDLFLKLLK
-145 RSCPFNN
+145 RSCAFNN
-152 SFDDEEDE
+152 SFDDEDDE
-160 QTQCREF
+160 LSLCSDYIR
-167 ICVFGDEE
+167 VFGDAE
-175 CIGMPIEL
+175 CIDTPIEIVSD
-183 ALTNEVIDDD
+183 NEAIDDD
-193 DDVDAEEDGG
+193 DDEEY
-203 DDDDD
+203 
-208 ENYDRYFGH
+208 ENYEYEFPLSGG
-217 AAPYTDE
+217 
-224 QSLLLGSNEISWRD
+224 QSSLSGSEEISWRN
-238 YVKPIKFDPKK
+238 YVKVIQFDPQKH
-249 QNPLI
+249 NPLI

-259 IARTL
+259 IARTM

-281 GVGKTAIIYGLVE
+281 GVGKTAIIYGIADMLSHNKAPKR
-294 MINHDKV
+294 I
-301 PDRLIGTE
+301 LGTT

-332 KAVMDGLV
+332 KAVMDGIL

-360 TGDSHV
+360 TGESHV

-374 YFENSGIQ
+374 YFENSEIQ

-396 ANSQSITRYFQ
+396 ANSPSITRYFQ
-407 QIDILEPSINEA
+407 QIDIPEPSVDEA
-419 VNILMGLKSRF
+419 INILRGLKSRF
-430 EKFHGVT
+430 ERFHGVT

-473 LELNPDDSMT
+473 LELYPDDQMT

-489 SQVLAKICKVE
+489 SQVLAKVCKVE

-507 DDERLDTLYERINA
+507 DDEHLDTLYERINT

-588 EKHAVAKLIGSP
+588 EKHTVAKLIGSP

-730 NELSERLKPNKIML
+730 NELSERLKPNKITL

-773 HSLKTKLMREILF
+773 HSLKSKLMREILF
-786 GELKNGGNASV
+786 GKLKNGGNAWA
-797 DIANGELIITTTQPK
+797 DIADGELIITSNPS
-812 NDKQQLC
+812 NDDNVSRT

>member
-1 MNNKIRIS
+1 MDNKIRIS
-9 PILLS
+9 PILLA
-14 ATRECCALATLWRH
+14 ATTECCSLATLWRH

-36 LFSIASNTYFADAL
+36 LFSIASNAYFSDAL
-50 FRYRAR
+50 RRYGAR
-56 VETVVDTLKGYLE
+56 SESITDALKTYIDDL
-69 NIETVPADEHLELHI
+69 ETVPKGEKFELHI

-89 KVRKEMREL
+89 MVRKEMREL
-98 AGAEVLDVPHLIRV
+98 AGQEVLDAPHLIQV

-117 EMHAYHALSEAMR
+117 EMYACYALTQALHS
-130 STDPSDQDLFLKLLE
+130 SNPSDEDLFLKLLK
-145 RSCPFNN
+145 RSCAFNN
-152 SFDDEEDE
+152 SFDDEDDE
-160 QTQCREF
+160 LSLCSDYIR
-167 ICVFGDEE
+167 VFGDAE
-175 CIGMPIEL
+175 CIDTPIEIVSD
-183 ALTNEVIDDD
+183 NEAIDDD
-193 DDVDAEEDGG
+193 DDDEEY
-203 DDDDD
+203 
-208 ENYDRYFGH
+208 ENYEYEFPLSDG
-217 AAPYTDE
+217 
-224 QSLLLGSNEISWRD
+224 QSSLSGSEEISWRN
-238 YVKPIKFDPKK
+238 YVKVIQFDPQKH
-249 QNPLI
+249 NPLI

-281 GVGKTAIIYGLVE
+281 GVGKTAIIYGIADMLSHNKAPKR
-294 MINHDKV
+294 I
-301 PDRLIGTE
+301 LGTT

-332 KAVMDGLV
+332 KAVMDGIL

-360 TGDSHV
+360 TGESHV

-374 YFENSGIQ
+374 YFENSEIQ

-396 ANSQSITRYFQ
+396 ANSPSITRYFQ
-407 QIDILEPSINEA
+407 QIDIPEPSVDEA
-419 VNILMGLKSRF
+419 INILRGLKSRF
-430 EKFHGVT
+430 ERFHGVT

-473 LELNPDDSMT
+473 LELYPDDQMT

-489 SQVLAKICKVE
+489 SQVLAKVCKVE

-507 DDERLDTLYERINA
+507 DDEHLDTLYERINA

-588 EKHAVAKLIGSP
+588 EKHTVAKLIGSP

-730 NELSERLKPNKIML
+730 KELSERLKPNKITL

-773 HSLKTKLMREILF
+773 HSLKSKLMREILF
-786 GELKNGGNASV
+786 GKLKNGGNAWA
-797 DIANGELIITTTQPK
+797 DIADGELIITSNPT
-812 NDKQQLC
+812 NDDNVSRT

>member
-1 MNNKIRIS
+1 MDNKIRIS
-9 PILLS
+9 PILLA
-14 ATRECCALATLWRH
+14 ATTECCSLATLWRH

-36 LFSIASNTYFADAL
+36 LFSIASNAYFSDAL
-50 FRYRAR
+50 RRYGAR
-56 VETVVDTLKGYLE
+56 SESITDALKIYMDDL
-69 NIETVPADEHLELHI
+69 ETVPKGEKFELHI

-89 KVRKEMREL
+89 MVRKEMREL
-98 AGAEVLDVPHLIRV
+98 AGQEVLDAPHLIQV

-117 EMHAYHALSEAMR
+117 EMYACYALTQALHS
-130 STDPSDQDLFLKLLE
+130 SNPSDEDLFLKLLK
-145 RSCPFNN
+145 RSCAFNN
-152 SFDDEEDE
+152 SFDDEDDE
-160 QTQCREF
+160 LSLCSDYIR
-167 ICVFGDEE
+167 VFGDAE
-175 CIGMPIEL
+175 CIDTPIEIVSD
-183 ALTNEVIDDD
+183 NEAIDDD
-193 DDVDAEEDGG
+193 DDEEYENFEYEFPLSDG
-203 DDDDD
+203 
-208 ENYDRYFGH
+208 
-217 AAPYTDE
+217 
-224 QSLLLGSNEISWRD
+224 QSSLSGSEEISWRN
-238 YVKPIKFDPKK
+238 YVKVIQFDPQKH
-249 QNPLI
+249 NPLI

-281 GVGKTAIIYGLVE
+281 GVGKTAIIYGIAD
-294 MINHDKV
+294 MISHNKA
-301 PDRLIGTE
+301 PKRILGTT

-332 KAVMDGLV
+332 KAVMDGIL

-360 TGDSHV
+360 TGESHV

-374 YFENSGIQ
+374 YFENSEIQ

-396 ANSQSITRYFQ
+396 ANSPSITRYFQ
-407 QIDILEPSINEA
+407 QIDIPEPSVDEA
-419 VNILMGLKSRF
+419 INILRGLKSRF
-430 EKFHGVT
+430 ERFHGVT

-473 LELNPDDSMT
+473 LELYPDDQMT

-489 SQVLAKICKVE
+489 SHVLAKVCKVE

-507 DDERLDTLYERINA
+507 DDEHLDTLYERINA

-588 EKHAVAKLIGSP
+588 EKHTVAKLIGSP

-730 NELSERLKPNKIML
+730 KELSERLKPNKITL

-750 REWLLD
+750 REWLLN

-773 HSLKTKLMREILF
+773 HSLKSKLMREILF
-786 GELKNGGNASV
+786 GKLKNGGNACA
-797 DIANGELIITTTQPK
+797 DIADGELIITSNPS
-812 NDKQQLC
+812 NDDNVSRT